1 MALFKLS
8 EVSEEERRKYLQS
21 IGIDAD
27 KFQNAQE
34 TKTKNE
40 QKSDNL
46 LPIEKKSNSDE
57 LPIWQRYTVNN
68 NETTNEENK
77 KASLPPPTQKNNS
90 VFQDILGVVKNAISG
105 ASSGIKQIGNYIENA
120 NEHNSADYKGNR
132 AKQYLTSK
140 NVNELDKAIY
150 KSQDEFKNNVLFKN
164 NNQDKEEK
172 VETNLVKKAIQ
183 DSIQE
188 DTENIALEQEKMSN
202 GVTKKLGELAPSIG
216 QMGVGMVANAVN
228 PVLGAGYFL
237 TSSGGSYLD
246 EAKQR
251 GMTDEQAFQFGT
263 IMGGVES
270 ATELIGLESFK
281 KAGIGIK
288 SLITGGSKGVGKEVA
303 KTSLKTVLKDY
314 GIGIADNFIQEAI
327 IDPIQE
333 VVAAKIGGED
343 KADWE
348 NMGQQMLQDGINGAL
363 VAMITGGIGLGI
375 NSCTSVGE
383 KLSNGKKVT
392 QQEYKQAVQDAIN
405 GGVKIED
412 SINDGVSQSIYKN
425 AILNDL
431 KASNLSNETKNEI
444 QQYIKENKIT
454 EEQYE
459 EITQSLKQEQM
470 TNEEQIKS
478 KQFTDY
484 GVKNIENDNIKSLLD
499 SANQNQLADN
509 EDTRKLINT
518 MKDISNRND
527 ISFKFNSELDSQGL
541 DGKIIRDS
549 NGKLGI
555 EVNPNSSR
563 ALEYV
568 VTHEVIHP
576 YVTNEMRDIVTGYAS
591 KNADFNNAIS
601 DLKKLYGTEDITDE
615 VVADAGAKLFGNQES
630 LNQITASN
638 PNFIKRVY
646 NRIVQILDKFTGYKN
661 EKLVLKDFKSRLETA
676 MKENNVT
683 MENGTENYLLSEN
696 AKNELNEIITERREI
711 AEKNPKQ
718 FIKLKDNT
726 IKALVDY
733 GISDYPM
740 MARRGHVR
748 ENVLTPV
755 EAKDLGYSIKGKH
768 FHGIGADT
776 YLNIIDSMD
785 NPIGVYQYT
794 EKGKYDESNF
804 IVLTPI
810 KINGVNAIVPV
821 EINQRGQH
829 NNIEIDLNRIKSV
842 YSKDSNDYINNL
854 LKENKIKE
862 IFNGSN
868 SHQTSLINNSIP
880 SSNEEVN
887 TTNNNYIQ
895 GSENNSGSFN
905 LPEVQDGYT
914 RLYRGINGEYDSNYD
929 TSKLDNSN
937 GYESWT
943 DNYELAKAYGDN
955 VYYIDVPT
963 SEIKNSIIDE
973 DSTSETYG
981 DRNLIYKNDKP
992 VGIKGKHGNEYM
1004 LFTDHENHENI
1015 KYNKINSSE
1024 GFNKS
1029 SFSIDKDNQG
1039 RILTKYTIEN
1049 TKNSQIRDE
1058 NGNLLLVFHGSP
1070 NGTYEQL
1077 KEGTYF
1083 TANKDYAQRYMNTS
1097 ASSISSGK
1105 IENNPKVYEAY
1116 LNIEKPFDISNP
1128 EARKIYIE
1136 DYIKGGNAIGIDPYM
1151 SNEQYNNIKN
1161 IDWTEVEDLKDFLKE
1176 NGYDY
1181 DGIIADEGGDGGYGD
1196 AVTYRGKSYIP
1207 FYESQIIKAND
1218 NNSKYSKQVQ
1228 QDGTGSTYRNFMDKT
1243 FNFGEKGTTTESR
1256 QILPIDN
1263 KILEN
1268 RKQEIINKA
1277 QQIEKT
1283 NPDFQGLVDE
1293 IKNNY
1298 LGKDFDYNTYKQMN
1312 EYLDGIKPKEKDI
1325 LEITTF
1331 NDSVDRRKTYMKY
1344 KNDTSDFNSNEVNLA
1359 LDTIKANRNDKRT
1372 VSQWKKVAE
1381 QIGEQLAVNEKTAEE
1396 VENTAFKSWFDLQP
1410 TKNITRY
1417 DNKTK
1422 SNLGFQKFTADD
1434 WVNTIYKTYNEQAS
1448 KNVKQIQ
1455 DNTINQTQQT
1465 IPTNKV
1471 ERIYENTPG
1480 EEVNYTEM
1488 ERPNGKIRKH
1498 YRSIIESSNTTAEAK
1513 KIAKELMGVDTYVK
1527 TSNKYNTEI
1536 ADRNIETNGPEKALT
1551 SLTTNVNDNKKITAV
1566 DIATGERLIE
1576 YFSKIG
1582 DKDRLQE
1589 AIQTTAMAGTEA
1601 GQAVQAMSLLNH
1613 QTPQG
1618 QVVWIQR
1625 SIDKVN
1631 KDLAKRNKNGAQFD
1645 FTPEMQQK
1653 ILNSTKENLQ
1663 DNINEVYEEL
1673 GKQVPKSHIEQLN
1686 EWRYF
1691 SMLANPK
1698 THIRNVVG
1706 NIVMGKVQDTKN
1718 KIAGGLES
1726 VFLRNSDERNHT
1738 IKRASKEVRQ
1748 FAKNDIKNVESELGL
1763 NDNKYNPKSRLQNAQ
1778 RTFKSNILENTLG
1791 KAFDFNSKLLEAEDG
1806 IGLKSAYSKALAE
1819 YITANKLD
1827 INNISD
1833 KDLQKAR
1840 NYAIK
1845 QAQEA
1850 TFHQECQ
1857 IASMLNTLENKNKVT
1872 QVMVGGLIPFKKT
1885 PMNVAITGYQY
1896 SPLGLMTSLTKGSV
1910 DLRKGKITANQYIDN
1925 ISKGLTGTGIAL
1937 LGYALTEAGILK
1949 ASGGDDDK
1957 EKFEEQQ
1964 GKQSYSIQIG
1974 DNTYSLDWLAPA
1986 GIPLFIGS
1994 ELYQIGKAKEENG
2007 EVKNQNQFISSLEN
2021 IANAGMTAMNPMS
2034 EMSMVSGLVSTLKS
2048 YAQDPMQGLSNTL
2061 VNMGKSYV
2069 NQMFPTALGQVSK
2082 TLDDKER
2089 STTSTE
2095 SGILTKAVDSTK
2107 NQIMSKIP
2115 GLRQMLPIATD
2126 VWGNEKEQKGN
2137 YIDNAVLP
2145 WNKKEITT
2153 NSTDK
2158 ALTEL
2163 YDKTGESSVLPDSY
2177 INKTLTYDK
2186 QKYRLTDQ
2194 EYAEL
2199 KKEYGKTSYAI
2210 VSGLT
2215 KSSEFNNMSEEQ
2227 QVKAISEAYK
2237 YSKAKI
2243 KSTYANWNDIDTED
2257 STAYKKVQD
2266 VVKNGGDAKDYFL
2279 YVGQTLNAKKE
2290 KEKVQILKN
2299 SNIGSK
2305 KAIYVSTIGNDD
2317 DTYSILDNTNNF
2329 NINNYLDYKL
2339 QDFSSDK
2346 EDDGTINGKTVS
2358 GSAKNKFYDY
2368 MDDSNFTYDQKLLLT
2383 GMKYK
2388 VTNTERE
2395 NIFDIINEF
2404 DLSSDEKLEIMSKMK
2419 GFKIYND
2426 GRVSF

>member
-1 MALFKLS
+1 MAIFRLS
-8 EVSEEERRKYLQS
+8 ELSEKERKRYLQN
-21 IGIDAD
+21 IDIEVEQNRNAEELKRQELVSKYMND
-27 KFQNAQE
+27 KN
-34 TKTKNE
+34 
-40 QKSDNL
+40 DV
-46 LPIEKKSNSDE
+46 LPIETKGNSDS
-57 LPIWQRYTVNN
+57 LPIWQRYTTNN
-68 NETTNEENK
+68 NTSKTNEQVI
-77 KASLPPPTQKNNS
+77 LPPVQKNKS
-90 VFQDILGVVKNAISG
+90 VFQDILGNVKETLLG

-140 NVNELDKAIY
+140 NVNELEKAIY
-150 KSQDEFKNNVLFKN
+150 KSQDEFKNNVLLKN
-164 NNQDKEEK
+164 KESEDNEDKI
-172 VETNLVKKAIQ
+172 ETNLVKKAIK

-188 DTENIALEQEKMSN
+188 DSENIALEQEKMSN
-202 GVTKKLGELAPSIG
+202 GITKKLGELAPSIG
-216 QMGVGMVANAVN
+216 QMGVGMIANAVN
-228 PVLGAGYFL
+228 PALGAGYFF
-237 TSSGGSYLD
+237 TSAGGSYLD

-270 ATELIGLESFK
+270 ATELVGLESFK
-281 KAGIGIK
+281 KAGVGIK
-288 SLITGGSKGVGKEVA
+288 SLITGGSKSMGKEVA
-303 KTSLKTVLKDY
+303 KTSIKTILKDY

-327 IDPIQE
+327 VDPIQE
-333 VVAAKIGGED
+333 VVASQVGGKD
-343 KADWE
+343 KANWE

-363 VAMITGGIGLGI
+363 VAMLTGGIGLGI

-383 KLSNGKKVT
+383 KLSNGEKVS
-392 QQEYKQAVQDAIN
+392 QSEYKQAIQDAAKN
-405 GGVKIED
+405 GVKLED

-425 AILNDL
+425 TILSDL
-431 KASNLSNETKNEI
+431 NTSNLSDASKNEL
-444 QQYIKENKIT
+444 QQYLKENKIT
-454 EEQYE
+454 EEQFNQISETLKQGQMSKEEQSNINRNEIKYQYE
-459 EITQSLKQEQM
+459 ESDNEKVNKLRQDIVNNNWSNSQETKNLANMLEKIITDK
-470 TNEEQIKS
+470 
-478 KQFTDY
+478 D
-484 GVKNIENDNIKSLLD
+484 IEIRLD
-499 SANQNQLADN
+499 SNLKDNEGNMVNGSYKDGVITINPNSNRSGEFLAIHELTHAIGTDEMRNMVQKYRESNTEFNNAVEKLLGTYEASELNDEALADISGQLFSNQEFINNVANTKPSVFRKIYNEIKYLWHQFRGYKNQNQFINDLYYKWTEAYN
-509 EDTRKLINT
+509 SNNKLNDTTK
-518 MKDISNRND
+518 
-527 ISFKFNSELDSQGL
+527 
-541 DGKIIRDS
+541 
-549 NGKLGI
+549 
-555 EVNPNSSR
+555 
-563 ALEYV
+563 Y
-568 VTHEVIHP
+568 
-576 YVTNEMRDIVTGYAS
+576 S
-591 KNADFNNAIS
+591 K
-601 DLKKLYGTEDITDE
+601 
-615 VVADAGAKLFGNQES
+615 QES
-630 LNQITASN
+630 ENNSDSFNLS
-638 PNFIKRVY
+638 
-646 NRIVQILDKFTGYKN
+646 
-661 EKLVLKDFKSRLETA
+661 KSR
-676 MKENNVT
+676 KQ
-683 MENGTENYLLSEN
+683 
-696 AKNELNEIITERREI
+696 KQNEIIQENNPMNKELGEHTWI
-711 AEKNPKQ
+711 NSAED
-718 FIKLKDNT
+718 IKTYQEAIEEFGGIDNIT
-726 IKALVDY
+726 PDFTAEDIKKALNTGEVTVY
-733 GISDYPM
+733 SSYPIEQ
-740 MARRGHVR
+740 GTFV
-748 ENVLTPV
+748 TPSKM
-755 EAKDLGYSIKGKH
+755 EAQSYAG
-768 FHGIGADT
+768 
-776 YLNIIDSMD
+776 N
-785 NPIGVYQYT
+785 
-794 EKGKYDESNF
+794 
-804 IVLTPI
+804 
-810 KINGVNAIVPV
+810 
-821 EINQRGQH
+821 NQ
-829 NNIEIDLNRIKSV
+829 V
-842 YSKDSNDYINNL
+842 YSKEVKLNDVAWIDEIQGQYAQIEESKITTMDNKGRKLSKEQQEYFKDSKILDRNGLLLTLYHGTNNDFNIFDKSYVSKNTKNAGFYGDGFYFTPNKESARQYGEKSKEVYLDIKNPFSFSELSKVDGEEYYSDYIQIMNLVELNPEWGNIPVKFADKNTWQDINNDVKKM
-854 LKENKIKE
+854 LKENKTDEE
-862 IFNGSN
+862 IDNLMYEKYGEI
-868 SHQTSLINNSIP
+868 TERINDRLYNYAKR
-880 SSNEEVN
+880 
-887 TTNNNYIQ
+887 NNY
-895 GSENNSGSFN
+895 
-905 LPEVQDGYT
+905 
-914 RLYRGINGEYDSNYD
+914 
-929 TSKLDNSN
+929 
-937 GYESWT
+937 
-943 DNYELAKAYGDN
+943 
-955 VYYIDVPT
+955 
-963 SEIKNSIIDE
+963 
-973 DSTSETYG
+973 
-981 DRNLIYKNDKP
+981 
-992 VGIKGKHGNEYM
+992 
-1004 LFTDHENHENI
+1004 
-1015 KYNKINSSE
+1015 
-1024 GFNKS
+1024 KS
-1029 SFSIDKDNQG
+1029 
-1039 RILTKYTIEN
+1039 L
-1049 TKNSQIRDE
+1049 SQILE
-1058 NGNLLLVFHGSP
+1058 
-1070 NGTYEQL
+1070 
-1077 KEGTYF
+1077 
-1083 TANKDYAQRYMNTS
+1083 
-1097 ASSISSGK
+1097 
-1105 IENNPKVYEAY
+1105 
-1116 LNIEKPFDISNP
+1116 EK
-1128 EARKIYIE
+1128 
-1136 DYIKGGNAIGIDPYM
+1136 G
-1151 SNEQYNNIKN
+1151 
-1161 IDWTEVEDLKDFLKE
+1161 
-1176 NGYDY
+1176 Y
-1181 DGIIADEGGDGGYGD
+1181 DGIINFETPENSTEIVA
-1196 AVTYRGKSYIP
+1196 
-1207 FYESQIIKAND
+1207 FYSNQIKNVD
-1218 NNSKYSKQVQ
+1218 NLNPTDSPDIRYSKNNQKWREYLESHFKST
-1228 QDGTGSTYRNFMDKT
+1228 GTKT
-1243 FNFGEKGTTTESR
+1243 DMTK
-1256 QILPIDN
+1256 LPIDN
-1263 KILEN
+1263 KIIEN

-1298 LGKDFDYNTYKQMN
+1298 LGKDFDYDTYKQMN
-1312 EYLDGIKPKEKDI
+1312 EYLDSIKPKEKDI

-1372 VSQWKKVAE
+1372 VPQWEKVAE

-1417 DNKTK
+1417 DNETK

-1698 THIRNVVG
+1698 THIRNIVG
-1706 NIVMGKVQDTKN
+1706 NLVMGKVQDTKN

-1806 IGLKSAYSKALAE
+1806 IGLKSAYPKALAE

-1974 DNTYSLDWLAPA
+1974 DNTYSLEWLAPA

-2115 GLRQMLPIATD
+2115 GLRQMLPVATD

-2215 KSSEFNNMSEEQ
+2215 KSSEFNKMSEEQ
-2227 QVKAISEAYK
+2227 QVKVISEAYK
-2237 YSKAKI
+2237 YAKAKI
-2243 KSTYANWNDIDTED
+2243 KSTYASWNDIDTED
-2257 STAYKKVQD
+2257 SSVYQKVQD
-2266 VVKNGGDAKDYFL
+2266 VINNGGDAKDYFL
-2279 YVGQTLNAKKE
+2279 YVGATTDVKKE
-2290 KEKVQILKN
+2290 KEKIQILKD

-2305 KAIYVSTIGNDD
+2305 KAIYASTIGSDD
-2317 DTYSILDNTNNF
+2317 ETYSMLDNTDNF
-2329 NINNYLDYKL
+2329 NIKNYLDYKL

-2346 EDDGTINGKTVS
+2346 TDDGTVKGKIVS

-2388 VTNTERE
+2388 VTNAERE
-2395 NIFDIINEF
+2395 KIFTIIDDFNISKD
-2404 DLSSDEKLEIMSKMK
+2404 DKLEIMSKMK

>member
-8 EVSEEERRKYLQS
+8 EVSEEERKKYLQS
-21 IGIDAD
+21 IGIDAE

-34 TKTKNE
+34 TKIKNE

-46 LPIEKKSNSDE
+46 LPIEKKSSSDE

-188 DTENIALEQEKMSN
+188 DAENIALEQEKMSN

-343 KADWE
+343 KADWD
-348 NMGQQMLQDGINGAL
+348 NMGQKMIQDGINGSL
-363 VAMITGGIGLGI
+363 TAMITGGIGLGI

-392 QQEYKQAVQDAIN
+392 QQEYKQAIQDAIN

-412 SINDGVSQSIYKN
+412 SIDDGMSQSIYKN
-425 AILNDL
+425 AILNEL
-431 KASNLSNETKNEI
+431 NNSNISDKNKNEI
-444 QQYIKENKIT
+444 QQYLKENKIT
-454 EEQYE
+454 EEQFNEISETLRQGQMSKEEQSNINSNEIKYQYE
-459 EITQSLKQEQM
+459 ESDNEKVNKLRQDIANNNWSNSQETKNLANMLEKIITDK
-470 TNEEQIKS
+470 
-478 KQFTDY
+478 D
-484 GVKNIENDNIKSLLD
+484 IEIRLD
-499 SANQNQLADN
+499 SNLKDN
-509 EDTRKLINT
+509 EGN
-518 MKDISNRND
+518 MVNGSYKDGVIT
-527 ISFKFNSELDSQGL
+527 I
-541 DGKIIRDS
+541 
-549 NGKLGI
+549 
-555 EVNPNSSR
+555 NPNSNRSGEFL
-563 ALEYV
+563 AIHEL
-568 VTHEVIHP
+568 THAIG
-576 YVTNEMRDIVTGYAS
+576 TDEMRNMVQKYRESNTE
-591 KNADFNNAIS
+591 FNNA
-601 DLKKLYGTEDITDE
+601 GQ
-615 VVADAGAKLFGNQES
+615 LFGNQE
-630 LNQITASN
+630 
-638 PNFIKRVY
+638 FINNIANTKPSVFRKIY
-646 NRIVQILDKFTGYKN
+646 NEIKYLWHQFRGYKN
-661 EKLVLKDFKSRLETA
+661 QNQFINDLYYKWTEAYNSNSTLN
-676 MKENNVT
+676 KENKYHISENFSNEIDKALNNELPSNTQVKARDFT
-683 MENGTENYLLSEN
+683 PKILVENGVQDLPMLITQKHIKSTIYTSQEAQNLGLQTKNVNYHGLGKELLIKAINNLDNPQSIYRINDNNYLVVTEFKDN
-696 AKNELNEIITERREI
+696 KGKEII
-711 AEKNPKQ
+711 
-718 FIKLKDNT
+718 
-726 IKALVDY
+726 V
-733 GISDYPM
+733 
-740 MARRGHVR
+740 
-748 ENVLTPV
+748 
-755 EAKDLGYSIKGKH
+755 
-768 FHGIGADT
+768 
-776 YLNIIDSMD
+776 
-785 NPIGVYQYT
+785 PIQ
-794 EKGKYDESNF
+794 
-804 IVLTPI
+804 
-810 KINGVNAIVPV
+810 INGKGNYNDVYID
-821 EINQRGQH
+821 ENQ
-829 NNIEIDLNRIKSV
+829 IKSV
-842 YSKDSNDYINNL
+842 YGRNNL
-854 LKENKIKE
+854 NNYIKNNNLEQIYDKNKASTLNEGIQY
-862 IFNGSN
+862 SN
-868 SHQTSLINNSIP
+868 ISSASNNSILP
-880 SSNEEVN
+880 TKENVN
-887 TTNNNYIQ
+887 DTTKYSKQ
-895 GSENNSGSFN
+895 ESENNSGSFN
-905 LPEVQDGYT
+905 LSNNNIQD
-914 RLYRGINGEYDSNYD
+914 
-929 TSKLDNSN
+929 K
-937 GYESWT
+937 
-943 DNYELAKAYGDN
+943 K
-955 VYYIDVPT
+955 
-963 SEIKNSIIDE
+963 
-973 DSTSETYG
+973 
-981 DRNLIYKNDKP
+981 
-992 VGIKGKHGNEYM
+992 
-1004 LFTDHENHENI
+1004 
-1015 KYNKINSSE
+1015 SS
-1024 GFNKS
+1024 NKS
-1029 SFSIDKDNQG
+1029 SFSIEDINSNVDKLNSDSKNKIINKLTKEGITMTYVHMKNQNTQYYGSTYGQNIEPSGEYMSMDVYQGKYKVPNADYGTIHFDNPLILDHINTGENGWKKTLSEMYGGKTGKNLSNAIMESGYDAIITIDEDGNYNEIVNLNGKKDN
-1039 RILTKYTIEN
+1039 N
-1049 TKNSQIRDE
+1049 
-1058 NGNLLLVFHGSP
+1058 V
-1070 NGTYEQL
+1070 
-1077 KEGTYF
+1077 
-1083 TANKDYAQRYMNTS
+1083 
-1097 ASSISSGK
+1097 
-1105 IENNPKVYEAY
+1105 
-1116 LNIEKPFDISNP
+1116 
-1128 EARKIYIE
+1128 
-1136 DYIKGGNAIGIDPYM
+1136 
-1151 SNEQYNNIKN
+1151 
-1161 IDWTEVEDLKDFLKE
+1161 
-1176 NGYDY
+1176 
-1181 DGIIADEGGDGGYGD
+1181 
-1196 AVTYRGKSYIP
+1196 
-1207 FYESQIIKAND
+1207 
-1218 NNSKYSKQVQ
+1218 KYSKENSTWREYLESHFKST
-1228 QDGTGSTYRNFMDKT
+1228 GTKT
-1243 FNFGEKGTTTESR
+1243 DMSK
-1256 QILPIDN
+1256 LPIDN

-1283 NPDFQGLVDE
+1283 NPDFQGLADE

-1312 EYLDGIKPKEKDI
+1312 EYLDDLRPKEKDI
-1325 LEITTF
+1325 LQIVTF
-1331 NDSVDRRKTYMKY
+1331 NDSADRRKTYMKY
-1344 KNDTSDFNSNEVNLA
+1344 KNDANDFNSNEVNIA

-1417 DNKTK
+1417 DNETK

-1434 WVNTIYKTYNEQAS
+1434 WINTIYKTYNEQAS

-1527 TSNKYNTEI
+1527 TSNQYNTEI

-1589 AIQTTAMAGTEA
+1589 AIQTTALAGTEA

-1698 THIRNVVG
+1698 THIRNIVG
-1706 NIVMGKVQDTKN
+1706 NLVMGKVQDTKN

-1726 VFLRNSDERNHT
+1726 VFLRNSDERTHT
-1738 IKRASKEVRQ
+1738 IRRASKEVRE

-1806 IGLKSAYSKALAE
+1806 IGLKSAYPKALAE

-2007 EVKNQNQFISSLEN
+2007 EVKNQNQFITSLEN

-2115 GLRQMLPIATD
+2115 GLRQMLPVATD

-2215 KSSEFNNMSEEQ
+2215 KSSEFNKMSKEQ

-2243 KSTYANWNDIDTED
+2243 KSTYASWNDIDTED
-2257 STAYKKVQD
+2257 SSVYKKVQD
-2266 VVKNGGDAKDYFL
+2266 VINNGGDAKDYFL
-2279 YVGQTLNAKKE
+2279 YIGATADAKKE

-2317 DTYSILDNTNNF
+2317 DTYYILDNTNNF

>member
-1 MALFKLS
+1 MS
-8 EVSEEERRKYLQS
+8 
-21 IGIDAD
+21 
-27 KFQNAQE
+27 
-34 TKTKNE
+34 
-40 QKSDNL
+40 
-46 LPIEKKSNSDE
+46 
-57 LPIWQRYTVNN
+57 
-68 NETTNEENK
+68 
-77 KASLPPPTQKNNS
+77 
-90 VFQDILGVVKNAISG
+90 
-105 ASSGIKQIGNYIENA
+105 
-120 NEHNSADYKGNR
+120 
-132 AKQYLTSK
+132 
-140 NVNELDKAIY
+140 
-150 KSQDEFKNNVLFKN
+150 KSQ
-164 NNQDKEEK
+164 
-172 VETNLVKKAIQ
+172 
-183 DSIQE
+183 
-188 DTENIALEQEKMSN
+188 
-202 GVTKKLGELAPSIG
+202 
-216 QMGVGMVANAVN
+216 
-228 PVLGAGYFL
+228 L
-237 TSSGGSYLD
+237 TSS
-246 EAKQR
+246 
-251 GMTDEQAFQFGT
+251 
-263 IMGGVES
+263 
-270 ATELIGLESFK
+270 
-281 KAGIGIK
+281 
-288 SLITGGSKGVGKEVA
+288 
-303 KTSLKTVLKDY
+303 
-314 GIGIADNFIQEAI
+314 
-327 IDPIQE
+327 
-333 VVAAKIGGED
+333 
-343 KADWE
+343 
-348 NMGQQMLQDGINGAL
+348 
-363 VAMITGGIGLGI
+363 
-375 NSCTSVGE
+375 
-383 KLSNGKKVT
+383 
-392 QQEYKQAVQDAIN
+392 
-405 GGVKIED
+405 
-412 SINDGVSQSIYKN
+412 
-425 AILNDL
+425 
-431 KASNLSNETKNEI
+431 
-444 QQYIKENKIT
+444 
-454 EEQYE
+454 
-459 EITQSLKQEQM
+459 
-470 TNEEQIKS
+470 
-478 KQFTDY
+478 
-484 GVKNIENDNIKSLLD
+484 
-499 SANQNQLADN
+499 
-509 EDTRKLINT
+509 
-518 MKDISNRND
+518 
-527 ISFKFNSELDSQGL
+527 
-541 DGKIIRDS
+541 
-549 NGKLGI
+549 
-555 EVNPNSSR
+555 
-563 ALEYV
+563 
-568 VTHEVIHP
+568 
-576 YVTNEMRDIVTGYAS
+576 
-591 KNADFNNAIS
+591 
-601 DLKKLYGTEDITDE
+601 
-615 VVADAGAKLFGNQES
+615 
-630 LNQITASN
+630 
-638 PNFIKRVY
+638 
-646 NRIVQILDKFTGYKN
+646 
-661 EKLVLKDFKSRLETA
+661 
-676 MKENNVT
+676 
-683 MENGTENYLLSEN
+683 
-696 AKNELNEIITERREI
+696 
-711 AEKNPKQ
+711 
-718 FIKLKDNT
+718 
-726 IKALVDY
+726 
-733 GISDYPM
+733 
-740 MARRGHVR
+740 
-748 ENVLTPV
+748 
-755 EAKDLGYSIKGKH
+755 
-768 FHGIGADT
+768 
-776 YLNIIDSMD
+776 
-785 NPIGVYQYT
+785 
-794 EKGKYDESNF
+794 
-804 IVLTPI
+804 
-810 KINGVNAIVPV
+810 
-821 EINQRGQH
+821 
-829 NNIEIDLNRIKSV
+829 
-842 YSKDSNDYINNL
+842 
-854 LKENKIKE
+854 
-862 IFNGSN
+862 
-868 SHQTSLINNSIP
+868 NNSILP
-880 SSNEEVN
+880 TKENVN
-887 TTNNNYIQ
+887 DTTKYSKQ
-895 GSENNSGSFN
+895 ESENNSSW
-905 LPEVQDGYT
+905 
-914 RLYRGINGEYDSNYD
+914 REY
-929 TSKLDNSN
+929 L
-937 GYESWT
+937 ESHFKSAGTKT
-943 DNYELAKAYGDN
+943 D
-955 VYYIDVPT
+955 
-963 SEIKNSIIDE
+963 
-973 DSTSETYG
+973 
-981 DRNLIYKNDKP
+981 
-992 VGIKGKHGNEYM
+992 M
-1004 LFTDHENHENI
+1004 
-1015 KYNKINSSE
+1015 
-1024 GFNKS
+1024 
-1029 SFSIDKDNQG
+1029 
-1039 RILTKYTIEN
+1039 TK
-1049 TKNSQIRDE
+1049 
-1058 NGNLLLVFHGSP
+1058 
-1070 NGTYEQL
+1070 
-1077 KEGTYF
+1077 
-1083 TANKDYAQRYMNTS
+1083 
-1097 ASSISSGK
+1097 
-1105 IENNPKVYEAY
+1105 
-1116 LNIEKPFDISNP
+1116 
-1128 EARKIYIE
+1128 
-1136 DYIKGGNAIGIDPYM
+1136 
-1151 SNEQYNNIKN
+1151 
-1161 IDWTEVEDLKDFLKE
+1161 
-1176 NGYDY
+1176 
-1181 DGIIADEGGDGGYGD
+1181 
-1196 AVTYRGKSYIP
+1196 
-1207 FYESQIIKAND
+1207 
-1218 NNSKYSKQVQ
+1218 
-1228 QDGTGSTYRNFMDKT
+1228 
-1243 FNFGEKGTTTESR
+1243 
-1256 QILPIDN
+1256 LPIDSR
-1263 KILEN
+1263 IIEN

-1283 NPDFQGLVDE
+1283 NSDFKGLADE

-1312 EYLDGIKPKEKDI
+1312 EYLDGLRPKEKDI
-1325 LEITTF
+1325 LEIVTF
-1331 NDSVDRRKTYMKY
+1331 NDSADRRKTYMKY
-1344 KNDTSDFNSNEVNLA
+1344 KNDANDFNSNEVNIA

-1417 DNKTK
+1417 DNETK

-1498 YRSIIESSNTTAEAK
+1498 YRSIIESSNTTAETK
-1513 KIAKELMGVDTYVK
+1513 RIAKELMGVDTYVK

-1582 DKDRLQE
+1582 DKDKLQE

-1673 GKQVPKSHIEQLN
+1673 GKQVPKSYIEQLN

-1698 THIRNVVG
+1698 THIRNIVG
-1706 NIVMGKVQDTKN
+1706 NLVMGKVQDTKN

-1806 IGLKSAYSKALAE
+1806 IGLKSAYPKALAE

-1857 IASMLNTLENKNKVT
+1857 IASMLNTLENKNNVT
-1872 QVMVGGLIPFKKT
+1872 RVIFGGLVPFKKT

-1896 SPLGLMTSLTKGSV
+1896 SPLGLMTSLTKGAV
-1910 DLRKGKITANQYIDN
+1910 DLRNGKITANQYIDN
-1925 ISKGLTGTGIAL
+1925 ISKGLTGTEIAL

-1986 GIPLFIGS
+1986 GIPLFVGS
-1994 ELYQIGKAKEENG
+1994 ELYQIGKAKEESG
-2007 EVKNQNQFISSLEN
+2007 EVRNQNQFINSLEN

-2095 SGILTKAVDSTK
+2095 SDILTKAVDSTK

-2115 GLRQMLPIATD
+2115 GLRQMLPVATD
-2126 VWGNEKEQKGN
+2126 VGGNEKEQKGN

-2227 QVKAISEAYK
+2227 QVKAVSEAYK
-2237 YSKAKI
+2237 YAKAKI

-2290 KEKVQILKN
+2290 KEKIQILKD
-2299 SNIGSK
+2299 SDIGSK
-2305 KAIYVSTIGNDD
+2305 KAIYESTIGNDD
-2317 DTYSILDNTNNF
+2317 KTYSILDNTSNF
-2329 NINNYLDYKL
+2329 NIKDYLDYKL

>member
-1 MALFKLS
+1 MANS
-8 EVSEEERRKYLQS
+8 EFNGLSEEERKRLFQ
-21 IGIDAD
+21 
-27 KFQNAQE
+27 KFL
-34 TKTKNE
+34 NE
-40 QKSDNL
+40 NRYNTYNKDNNDL
-46 LPIEKKSNSDE
+46 LPTMNKA
-57 LPIWQRYTVNN
+57 QT
-68 NETTNEENK
+68 ENK
-77 KASLPPPTQKNNS
+77 VQKENNTQQDNRDIWKKYNSTGNMQSQGILPTAQKNNS
-90 VFQDILGVVKNAISG
+90 VFQDIVGVVKNVIAG

-120 NEHNSADYKGNR
+120 NEQNVPNYKDTKAN
-132 AKQYLTSK
+132 QFLTSK
-140 NVNELDKAIY
+140 KVDELDKATL
-150 KSQDEFKNNVLFKN
+150 KSQDEFKNNVLLK
-164 NNQDKEEK
+164 DSAKTSEDDRIEA
-172 VETNLVKKAIQ
+172 NLVKKVIQ

-188 DTENIALEQEKMSN
+188 DNKKIEIEQEKMSN

-216 QMGVGMVANAVN
+216 QMGAGMVANVVN
-228 PVLGAGYFL
+228 PALGASYFFTSAGGGYI
-237 TSSGGSYLD
+237 D

-251 GMTDEQAFQFGT
+251 GMTDKQAFQFGT
-263 IMGGVES
+263 IMGGMES
-270 ATELIGLESFK
+270 ATELVGLENFK
-281 KAGIGIK
+281 KAGIGLK
-288 SLITGGSKGVGKEVA
+288 SLITGGKSAGKEVA
-303 KTSLKTVLKDY
+303 KTSLKTVLKNY
-314 GIGIADNFIQEAI
+314 GIGVADNFIQEAL

-333 VVAAKIGGED
+333 VVASQINRKD
-343 KADWE
+343 KANWE
-348 NMGQQMLQDGINGAL
+348 NMPQQMLQDGINGAL

-375 NSCTSVGE
+375 KSCTSVAE
-383 KLSNGKKVT
+383 KINSGKKVS
-392 QQEYKQAVQDAIN
+392 QSEYKQAITDAQK
-405 GGVKIED
+405 GGVNLED
-412 SINDGVSQSIYKN
+412 CFKTGTNQSVYKN
-425 AILNDL
+425 TILNNL
-431 KASNLSNETKNEI
+431 NTSNLSDKTKTEL
-444 QQYIKENKIT
+444 QQYLKENQIT
-454 EEQYE
+454 EEQYNQINE
-459 EITQSLKQEQM
+459 TLQQEKM
-470 TNEEQIKS
+470 PKEEQSNINSNEIKYQYEES
-478 KQFTDY
+478 DNEKVNKLRQDIVNNNWSNSQETKNLANMLEKIITD
-484 GVKNIENDNIKSLLD
+484 KDIEIRLD
-499 SANQNQLADN
+499 SNLKDNEGNVANGSYKDGTITINPNSDRSGEFLAVHELTHAIGTDEMRNMVQKYRESNTEFNNAVEKLLGTYEASELNDEALADISGQLFSNQEFINNIANTKPSFFKKIYNEIKYMWHQFRGYKNQNQFINDLYYKWTQAYN
-509 EDTRKLINT
+509 SNNKLNDT
-518 MKDISNRND
+518 
-527 ISFKFNSELDSQGL
+527 
-541 DGKIIRDS
+541 
-549 NGKLGI
+549 
-555 EVNPNSSR
+555 
-563 ALEYV
+563 
-568 VTHEVIHP
+568 
-576 YVTNEMRDIVTGYAS
+576 TNYHI
-591 KNADFNNAIS
+591 
-601 DLKKLYGTEDITDE
+601 
-615 VVADAGAKLFGNQES
+615 
-630 LNQITASN
+630 
-638 PNFIKRVY
+638 
-646 NRIVQILDKFTGYKN
+646 
-661 EKLVLKDFKSRLETA
+661 
-676 MKENNVT
+676 
-683 MENGTENYLLSEN
+683 SEN
-696 AKNELNEIITERREI
+696 FSNEIDKALKNELPSNTQVKARDFTPKILVDSGVQDLPMLITQKHIKSTIYTQQEAQALGLQTKNVNYHGLGKELLIKAIDNLDSPQAIYKTSENNYLVVTEFKDNNGKEII
-711 AEKNPKQ
+711 
-718 FIKLKDNT
+718 
-726 IKALVDY
+726 V
-733 GISDYPM
+733 
-740 MARRGHVR
+740 
-748 ENVLTPV
+748 
-755 EAKDLGYSIKGKH
+755 
-768 FHGIGADT
+768 
-776 YLNIIDSMD
+776 
-785 NPIGVYQYT
+785 PIQ
-794 EKGKYDESNF
+794 
-804 IVLTPI
+804 
-810 KINGVNAIVPV
+810 INGNGRYNDVFID
-821 EINQRGQH
+821 ENQ
-829 NNIEIDLNRIKSV
+829 IKSV
-842 YSKDSNDYINNL
+842 YGRNNLDNYINKNNFEQIYKKN
-854 LKENKIKE
+854 KELD
-862 IFNGSN
+862 FNEGIQYSN
-868 SHQTSLINNSIP
+868 VANSSIENSIA
-880 SSNEEVN
+880 SQDEDVN
-887 TTNNNYIQ
+887 TTTKYSKQ
-895 GSENNSGSFN
+895 ESENNSDSFN
-905 LPEVQDGYT
+905 LLKSTKDDRKKISVHISDEKAVYKDK
-914 RLYRGINGEYDSNYD
+914 NGNENNIYFRF
-929 TSKLDNSN
+929 DNEN
-937 GYESWT
+937 GF
-943 DNYELAKAYGDN
+943 
-955 VYYIDVPT
+955 
-963 SEIKNSIIDE
+963 
-973 DSTSETYG
+973 
-981 DRNLIYKNDKP
+981 
-992 VGIKGKHGNEYM
+992 KGKEHNSGIAGWED
-1004 LFTDHENHENI
+1004 LVLDE
-1015 KYNKINSSE
+1015 INNNLEIGDSSE
-1024 GFNKS
+1024 G
-1029 SFSIDKDNQG
+1029 IDDTNSLLEQYGVTQKEYDNMS
-1039 RILTKYTIEN
+1039 N
-1049 TKNSQIRDE
+1049 A
-1058 NGNLLLVFHGSP
+1058 
-1070 NGTYEQL
+1070 EQ
-1077 KEGTYF
+1077 F
-1083 TANKDYAQRYMNTS
+1083 
-1097 ASSISSGK
+1097 K
-1105 IENNPKVYEAY
+1105 INQE
-1116 LNIEKPFDISNP
+1116 
-1128 EARKIYIE
+1128 
-1136 DYIKGGNAIGIDPYM
+1136 IGIDKGYVTRGA
-1151 SNEQYNNIKN
+1151 SAFELAQDDINF
-1161 IDWTEVEDLKDFLKE
+1161 LKDYLKDHPLADYDEVNFFTGEE
-1176 NGYDY
+1176 NGYGA
-1181 DGIIADEGGDGGYGD
+1181 DGEYVIIPDENLLKVSSNKIEKIIDDIEEKYEDMSEDEKSAIFVNEIVKIMNGD
-1196 AVTYRGKSYIP
+1196 V
-1207 FYESQIIKAND
+1207 
-1218 NNSKYSKQVQ
+1218 KYSKENSTWREYLESHFKST
-1228 QDGTGSTYRNFMDKT
+1228 GTKT
-1243 FNFGEKGTTTESR
+1243 DMRK
-1256 QILPIDN
+1256 LPIDSR
-1263 KILEN
+1263 IIEN
-1268 RKQEIINKA
+1268 RKQEILSKA
-1277 QQIEKT
+1277 QKIEKI
-1283 NPDFQGLVDE
+1283 NPDFEGLTDE
-1293 IKNNY
+1293 IKNSY
-1298 LGKDFDYNTYKQMN
+1298 LGEDFDYNTYKQMN
-1312 EYLDGIKPKEKDI
+1312 NYLD
-1325 LEITTF
+1325 T
-1331 NDSVDRRKTYMKY
+1331 
-1344 KNDTSDFNSNEVNLA
+1344 
-1359 LDTIKANRNDKRT
+1359 
-1372 VSQWKKVAE
+1372 
-1381 QIGEQLAVNEKTAEE
+1381 
-1396 VENTAFKSWFDLQP
+1396 LQP
-1410 TKNITRY
+1410 
-1417 DNKTK
+1417 
-1422 SNLGFQKFTADD
+1422 
-1434 WVNTIYKTYNEQAS
+1434 
-1448 KNVKQIQ
+1448 VKKENNQVVQIL
-1455 DNTINQTQQT
+1455 
-1465 IPTNKV
+1465 PTNKV

-1601 GQAVQAMSLLNH
+1601 GQVVQAMSLLNH

-1653 ILNSTKENLQ
+1653 ILNSTKKNLQ

-1806 IGLKSAYSKALAE
+1806 IGLKSAYIKALAE

-2048 YAQDPMQGLSNTL
+2048 YSQDPMQGLSNTL

-2095 SGILTKAVDSTK
+2095 SGILSKAVDSTK
-2107 NQIMSKIP
+2107 NQIISKIP
-2115 GLRQMLPIATD
+2115 GLRQMLPVATD

-2137 YIDNAVLP
+2137 YIDNAILP
-2145 WNKKEITT
+2145 WTKKEITT

-2163 YDKTGESSVLPDSY
+2163 YDKTGESSVLPDSF

-2186 QKYRLTDQ
+2186 QKYRLTDK

-2215 KSSEFNNMSEEQ
+2215 SSKAFNKMSQEQ

-2243 KSTYANWNDIDTED
+2243 KSTYANWNDIDNED
-2257 STAYKKVQD
+2257 SSVYKKVQD
-2266 VVKNGGDAKDYFL
+2266 VIKNGGDAKDYFL
-2279 YVGQTLNAKKE
+2279 YIGATADVKKD
-2290 KEKVQILKN
+2290 KQRIQILKN

-2305 KAIYVSTIGNDD
+2305 KAIYASTIGSDD
-2317 DTYSILDNTNNF
+2317 KTYSILNNTDNF

-2346 EDDGTINGKTVS
+2346 KDDGTVKGKTIS
-2358 GSAKNKFYDY
+2358 GSGKTKFYNY
-2368 MDDSNFTYDQKLLLT
+2368 MDDSNFTYEQKLLLT

-2388 VTNTERE
+2388 TTNAERE
-2395 NIFDIINEF
+2395 NIFNIINNFE
-2404 DLSSDEKLEIMSKMK
+2404 LSSKEKLKIMSKMQ
-2419 GFKIYND
+2419 GFKVYNN
-2426 GRVSF
+2426 GQVSF

>member
-8 EVSEEERRKYLQS
+8 EVSEEERKKYLQS
-21 IGIDAD
+21 IGIDAE

-34 TKTKNE
+34 TKIKNE
-40 QKSDNL
+40 QKSENL
-46 LPIEKKSNSDE
+46 LPIETKNTDKFPVQEKNTTNNFPIKQKSENNTVTNKKLSEMVQGPSKENNNSQNRFNFRQVNQISNKNENKQLNAKVTTEKEQEQIKKAGGLEYDTNAIKEAMEINKDNSKGNINSSISHVLNGVLEGAKSNFAGVGQSALFPIANALRMAEEVTGKKQQAQEKDNEEE
-57 LPIWQRYTVNN
+57 LWSNKVLDMADYLKEESQHHSKVGSMLENNITRDLGNISNTVGNMAMSAISNIAIPGSGIMETGVSAGGNSAGETLNEDRSNLIQAIATGTAKGAVEGFTEKITGGNMLGKGSLDDLAENIIGNRIKSKAGKKIASKMYEFGGEILEEQISNN
-68 NETTNEENK
+68 AGYVIDKIINNKDLPSFEQWINEANETTKSTFLTTLALNMLGMGGSTYKDSKIDIKDEQAQKYLNEAQKIIDNENI
-77 KASLPPPTQKNNS
+77 A
-90 VFQDILGVVKNAISG
+90 
-105 ASSGIKQIGNYIENA
+105 EN
-120 NEHNSADYKGNR
+120 
-132 AKQYLTSK
+132 
-140 NVNELDKAIY
+140 I
-150 KSQDEFKNNVLFKN
+150 KNNVT
-164 NNQDKEEK
+164 NQY
-172 VETNLVKKAIQ
+172 N
-183 DSIQE
+183 
-188 DTENIALEQEKMSN
+188 
-202 GVTKKLGELAPSIG
+202 
-216 QMGVGMVANAVN
+216 
-228 PVLGAGYFL
+228 
-237 TSSGGSYLD
+237 
-246 EAKQR
+246 
-251 GMTDEQAFQFGT
+251 
-263 IMGGVES
+263 
-270 ATELIGLESFK
+270 
-281 KAGIGIK
+281 
-288 SLITGGSKGVGKEVA
+288 
-303 KTSLKTVLKDY
+303 
-314 GIGIADNFIQEAI
+314 
-327 IDPIQE
+327 
-333 VVAAKIGGED
+333 
-343 KADWE
+343 
-348 NMGQQMLQDGINGAL
+348 
-363 VAMITGGIGLGI
+363 
-375 NSCTSVGE
+375 
-383 KLSNGKKVT
+383 
-392 QQEYKQAVQDAIN
+392 
-405 GGVKIED
+405 
-412 SINDGVSQSIYKN
+412 YKN
-425 AILNDL
+425 TILSDL

-444 QQYIKENKIT
+444 QQYIKENNIT
-454 EEQYE
+454 EEQFNEISETLKQGQMSKEEQSNINSNKIKYQYE
-459 EITQSLKQEQM
+459 ESDNEKVNKLRQDIVNNNWNNSQETKNLANMLEKIITDK
-470 TNEEQIKS
+470 
-478 KQFTDY
+478 D
-484 GVKNIENDNIKSLLD
+484 IEIRLD
-499 SANQNQLADN
+499 SNLKDSEGNIVNGSYKDGVI
-509 EDTRKLINT
+509 TINPN
-518 MKDISNRND
+518 SNRSGEFLAIHELTHAIGTDEMRNMVQKYRE
-527 ISFKFNSELDSQGL
+527 SNTEFNSEVE
-541 DGKIIRDS
+541 
-549 NGKLGI
+549 KLLGTY
-555 EVNPNSSR
+555 EASELNDE
-563 ALEYV
+563 ALA
-568 VTHEVIHP
+568 
-576 YVTNEMRDIVTGYAS
+576 DISGQ
-591 KNADFNNAIS
+591 
-601 DLKKLYGTEDITDE
+601 
-615 VVADAGAKLFGNQES
+615 LFGNQE
-630 LNQITASN
+630 
-638 PNFIKRVY
+638 FINNIANTKPSVFRKIY
-646 NRIVQILDKFTGYKN
+646 NEIKYLWHQFRGYKN
-661 EKLVLKDFKSRLETA
+661 Q
-676 MKENNVT
+676 N
-683 MENGTENYLLSEN
+683 
-696 AKNELNEIITERREI
+696 
-711 AEKNPKQ
+711 Q
-718 FIKLKDNT
+718 FINDLYYKWTEAYNSNNKLN
-726 IKALVDY
+726 
-733 GISDYPM
+733 
-740 MARRGHVR
+740 
-748 ENVLTPV
+748 
-755 EAKDLGYSIKGKH
+755 
-768 FHGIGADT
+768 DT
-776 YLNIIDSMD
+776 
-785 NPIGVYQYT
+785 T
-794 EKGKYDESNF
+794 K
-804 IVLTPI
+804 
-810 KINGVNAIVPV
+810 
-821 EINQRGQH
+821 
-829 NNIEIDLNRIKSV
+829 
-842 YSKDSNDYINNL
+842 YSKQ
-854 LKENKIKE
+854 E
-862 IFNGSN
+862 
-868 SHQTSLINNSIP
+868 
-880 SSNEEVN
+880 
-887 TTNNNYIQ
+887 
-895 GSENNSGSFN
+895 SENNSGSFN
-905 LPEVQDGYT
+905 MSENEKITKTIDELENELSEAQSFLQRGKIKEQIRALKDGFDNVQDYREAE
-914 RLYRGINGEYDSNYD
+914 RLRKEQAIEEYHREQEAKKKETEERQKAQKELLEKEIAEAPEN
-929 TSKLDNSN
+929 KRKQ
-937 GYESWT
+937 YE
-943 DNYELAKAYGDN
+943 
-955 VYYIDVPT
+955 
-963 SEIKNSIIDE
+963 IIQSTNPME
-973 DSTSETYG
+973 DDYH
-981 DRNLIYKNDKP
+981 
-992 VGIKGKHGNEYM
+992 VGIRSPKDIKTFAEVINDDESFAWGDFSKKDAERALKKGSITVY
-1004 LFTDHENHENI
+1004 
-1015 KYNKINSSE
+1015 SS
-1024 GFNKS
+1024 KP
-1029 SFSIDKDNQG
+1029 I
-1039 RILTKYTIEN
+1039 
-1049 TKNSQIRDE
+1049 E
-1058 NGNLLLVFHGSP
+1058 NGNFVS
-1070 NGTYEQL
+1070 TSKIQATE
-1077 KEGTYF
+1077 
-1083 TANKDYAQRYMNTS
+1083 YA
-1097 ASSISSGK
+1097 GG
-1105 IENNPKVYEAY
+1105 E
-1116 LNIEKPFDISNP
+1116 
-1128 EARKIYIE
+1128 KIYTKEVPIE
-1136 DYIKGGNAIGIDPYM
+1136 DVAWI
-1151 SNEQYNNIKN
+1151 
-1161 IDWTEVEDLKDFLKE
+1161 
-1176 NGYDY
+1176 NG
-1181 DGIIADEGGDGGYGD
+1181 DEGQY
-1196 AVTYRGKSYIP
+1196 AKIS
-1207 FYESQIIKAND
+1207 A
-1218 NNSKYSKQVQ
+1218 KYSKENSTWREYLESHFKST
-1228 QDGTGSTYRNFMDKT
+1228 GTKT
-1243 FNFGEKGTTTESR
+1243 DMKK
-1256 QILPIDN
+1256 LPIDN
-1263 KILEN
+1263 KIIEN

-1283 NPDFQGLVDE
+1283 NPDFQGLADE

-1417 DNKTK
+1417 DNETK

-1455 DNTINQTQQT
+1455 DNIINQTQQT

-1527 TSNKYNTEI
+1527 TSNQYNTEI

-1618 QVVWIQR
+1618 QVVCIQR

-2007 EVKNQNQFISSLEN
+2007 EVKNQNQFITSLEN

-2069 NQMFPTALGQVSK
+2069 NQMFPTALGQISK

-2115 GLRQMLPIATD
+2115 GLRQMLPVATD

-2227 QVKAISEAYK
+2227 QVKAVSEAYK
-2237 YSKAKI
+2237 YAKAKI

-2290 KEKVQILKN
+2290 KEKIQILKD
-2299 SNIGSK
+2299 SDIGSK
-2305 KAIYVSTIGNDD
+2305 KAIYESTIGNDD
-2317 DTYSILDNTNNF
+2317 KTYSILDNTSNF
-2329 NINNYLDYKL
+2329 NIKDYLDYKL

-2388 VTNTERE
+2388 VTNSERE
-2395 NIFDIINEF
+2395 KIFDIIDDFNISK
-2404 DLSSDEKLEIMSKMK
+2404 DDKLEIMSKIK
-2419 GFKIYND
+2419 GFTVYNN

>member
-8 EVSEEERRKYLQS
+8 EVSEEERKKYLQS
-21 IGIDAD
+21 IGIDAE

-34 TKTKNE
+34 TKIKNE

-57 LPIWQRYTVNN
+57 LSIWQRYTVNN

-90 VFQDILGVVKNAISG
+90 VFQDILGVVKNTISG

-343 KADWE
+343 KADWD
-348 NMGQQMLQDGINGAL
+348 NMGQKMIQDGINGSL
-363 VAMITGGIGLGI
+363 TAMITGGIGLGI

-392 QQEYKQAVQDAIN
+392 QQEYKQAIQDAIN

-412 SINDGVSQSIYKN
+412 SIDDGMSQSIYKN
-425 AILNDL
+425 AILNEL
-431 KASNLSNETKNEI
+431 NNSNISDKNKNEI
-444 QQYIKENKIT
+444 QQYLKENKIT
-454 EEQYE
+454 EEQFNEISETLRQGQMSKEEQSNINSNEIKYQYE
-459 EITQSLKQEQM
+459 ESDNEKVNKLRQDIVNNNWSNSQETKNFANM
-470 TNEEQIKS
+470 LEKIIKD
-478 KQFTDY
+478 KD
-484 GVKNIENDNIKSLLD
+484 VEIRLD
-499 SANQNQLADN
+499 SNLKDNEGNIANGSYKDGVITINPKSDRSGEFLAIHELTHAIGTDEMRNMVQKYRESNTEFNSAVEKLLGTYEESELNDEALADISGQLFSNQEFINNIANTKPSVFRKIYNEIKYLWHQFRGYKNQNQFINDLYYKWTEAYN
-509 EDTRKLINT
+509 SNNKLNDTTK
-518 MKDISNRND
+518 
-527 ISFKFNSELDSQGL
+527 
-541 DGKIIRDS
+541 
-549 NGKLGI
+549 
-555 EVNPNSSR
+555 
-563 ALEYV
+563 
-568 VTHEVIHP
+568 
-576 YVTNEMRDIVTGYAS
+576 
-591 KNADFNNAIS
+591 
-601 DLKKLYGTEDITDE
+601 
-615 VVADAGAKLFGNQES
+615 
-630 LNQITASN
+630 
-638 PNFIKRVY
+638 
-646 NRIVQILDKFTGYKN
+646 
-661 EKLVLKDFKSRLETA
+661 
-676 MKENNVT
+676 
-683 MENGTENYLLSEN
+683 
-696 AKNELNEIITERREI
+696 
-711 AEKNPKQ
+711 
-718 FIKLKDNT
+718 
-726 IKALVDY
+726 
-733 GISDYPM
+733 
-740 MARRGHVR
+740 
-748 ENVLTPV
+748 
-755 EAKDLGYSIKGKH
+755 
-768 FHGIGADT
+768 
-776 YLNIIDSMD
+776 
-785 NPIGVYQYT
+785 
-794 EKGKYDESNF
+794 
-804 IVLTPI
+804 
-810 KINGVNAIVPV
+810 
-821 EINQRGQH
+821 
-829 NNIEIDLNRIKSV
+829 
-842 YSKDSNDYINNL
+842 YSKQ
-854 LKENKIKE
+854 E
-862 IFNGSN
+862 
-868 SHQTSLINNSIP
+868 
-880 SSNEEVN
+880 
-887 TTNNNYIQ
+887 
-895 GSENNSGSFN
+895 SENNSGSFN
-905 LPEVQDGYT
+905 LSNNNIQD
-914 RLYRGINGEYDSNYD
+914 
-929 TSKLDNSN
+929 K
-937 GYESWT
+937 
-943 DNYELAKAYGDN
+943 K
-955 VYYIDVPT
+955 
-963 SEIKNSIIDE
+963 
-973 DSTSETYG
+973 
-981 DRNLIYKNDKP
+981 
-992 VGIKGKHGNEYM
+992 
-1004 LFTDHENHENI
+1004 
-1015 KYNKINSSE
+1015 SS
-1024 GFNKS
+1024 NKS
-1029 SFSIDKDNQG
+1029 SFSIEDINSNVDKLNSDSKNKIINKLTKEGITMTYVHMKNQNTQYYGSTYGQNIEPSGEYMSMDVYQGKYKVPNADYGTIHFYNPLILDHINTGENGWKKTLSEMYGGKTGKNLSNAIMESGYDAIITIDEDGNYNEIVNLNGKKDN
-1039 RILTKYTIEN
+1039 N
-1049 TKNSQIRDE
+1049 
-1058 NGNLLLVFHGSP
+1058 V
-1070 NGTYEQL
+1070 
-1077 KEGTYF
+1077 
-1083 TANKDYAQRYMNTS
+1083 
-1097 ASSISSGK
+1097 
-1105 IENNPKVYEAY
+1105 
-1116 LNIEKPFDISNP
+1116 
-1128 EARKIYIE
+1128 
-1136 DYIKGGNAIGIDPYM
+1136 
-1151 SNEQYNNIKN
+1151 
-1161 IDWTEVEDLKDFLKE
+1161 
-1176 NGYDY
+1176 
-1181 DGIIADEGGDGGYGD
+1181 
-1196 AVTYRGKSYIP
+1196 
-1207 FYESQIIKAND
+1207 
-1218 NNSKYSKQVQ
+1218 KYSKENSTWREYLESHFKSI
-1228 QDGTGSTYRNFMDKT
+1228 GTKT
-1243 FNFGEKGTTTESR
+1243 DMSK
-1256 QILPIDN
+1256 LPIDN

-1312 EYLDGIKPKEKDI
+1312 EYLDGLKPVKQEDNQ
-1325 LEITTF
+1325 T
-1331 NDSVDRRKTYMKY
+1331 
-1344 KNDTSDFNSNEVNLA
+1344 
-1359 LDTIKANRNDKRT
+1359 
-1372 VSQWKKVAE
+1372 E
-1381 QIGEQLAVNEKTAEE
+1381 QIL
-1396 VENTAFKSWFDLQP
+1396 
-1410 TKNITRY
+1410 
-1417 DNKTK
+1417 
-1422 SNLGFQKFTADD
+1422 
-1434 WVNTIYKTYNEQAS
+1434 
-1448 KNVKQIQ
+1448 
-1455 DNTINQTQQT
+1455 
-1465 IPTNKV
+1465 PTNKV

-1527 TSNKYNTEI
+1527 TSNQYNTEI

-1698 THIRNVVG
+1698 THIRNIVG
-1706 NIVMGKVQDTKN
+1706 NLVMGKVQDTKN

-1806 IGLKSAYSKALAE
+1806 IGLKSAYPKALAE

-2048 YAQDPMQGLSNTL
+2048 YSQDPMQGLSNTL

-2115 GLRQMLPIATD
+2115 GLRQMLPVATD

-2227 QVKAISEAYK
+2227 QVKAVSEAYK
-2237 YSKAKI
+2237 YAKAKI

-2290 KEKVQILKN
+2290 KEKIQILKD
-2299 SNIGSK
+2299 SDIGSK
-2305 KAIYVSTIGNDD
+2305 KAIYESTIGNDD
-2317 DTYSILDNTNNF
+2317 KTYSILDNTSNF
-2329 NINNYLDYKL
+2329 NIKDYLDYKL

>member
-8 EVSEEERRKYLQS
+8 EVSEEERKKYLQS
-21 IGIDAD
+21 IGIDAE

-34 TKTKNE
+34 TKIKNE

-77 KASLPPPTQKNNS
+77 KAILPPPVQKNNS
-90 VFQDILGVVKNAISG
+90 VFQDILGVVKNTISG
-105 ASSGIKQIGNYIENA
+105 ASSGIKQIGNYVENA
-120 NEHNSADYKGNR
+120 NEHNSANYKGDR

-140 NVNELDKAIY
+140 NVDELDKSTY
-150 KSQDEFKNNVLFKN
+150 KSQDEFKNNVLLKN
-164 NNQDKEEK
+164 KESKDNEDKI
-172 VETNLVKKAIQ
+172 ETNLVKKAIQ

-228 PVLGAGYFL
+228 PALGAGYFF
-237 TSSGGSYLD
+237 TSAGGSYSD

-251 GMTDEQAFQFGT
+251 GMTDEQAFRFGT

-281 KAGIGIK
+281 KAGIGLK

-343 KADWE
+343 KADWD
-348 NMGQQMLQDGINGAL
+348 NMGQKMIQDGINGSL
-363 VAMITGGIGLGI
+363 TAMITGGIGLGI

-383 KLSNGKKVT
+383 KLSTGKKVT
-392 QQEYKQAVQDAIN
+392 QQEYKQAIQDAIN

-412 SINDGVSQSIYKN
+412 SIDDGVSQSIYKN
-425 AILNDL
+425 AILSDL
-431 KASNLSNETKNEI
+431 NTSNLSEANKNEL
-444 QQYIKENKIT
+444 QQYLKENKIT
-454 EEQYE
+454 EEQFNQISE
-459 EITQSLKQEQM
+459 TLQQSQM
-470 TNEEQIKS
+470 SKEEQNDINSNEIKYQYEKS
-478 KQFTDY
+478 DNEKINKLRQDITNNNWSNSQET
-484 GVKNIENDNIKSLLD
+484 KNLANMLEKIIADKDIEIRLD
-499 SANQNQLADN
+499 SN
-509 EDTRKLINT
+509 
-518 MKDISNRND
+518 
-527 ISFKFNSELDSQGL
+527 
-541 DGKIIRDS
+541 
-549 NGKLGI
+549 
-555 EVNPNSSR
+555 
-563 ALEYV
+563 
-568 VTHEVIHP
+568 
-576 YVTNEMRDIVTGYAS
+576 
-591 KNADFNNAIS
+591 
-601 DLKKLYGTEDITDE
+601 
-615 VVADAGAKLFGNQES
+615 
-630 LNQITASN
+630 
-638 PNFIKRVY
+638 
-646 NRIVQILDKFTGYKN
+646 
-661 EKLVLKDFKSRLETA
+661 
-676 MKENNVT
+676 
-683 MENGTENYLLSEN
+683 
-696 AKNELNEIITERREI
+696 
-711 AEKNPKQ
+711 
-718 FIKLKDNT
+718 LKDNT
-726 IKALVDY
+726 GNMVNGSYKDGVITINPK
-733 GISDYPM
+733 SDRSGEFL
-740 MARRGHVR
+740 AIH
-748 ENVLTPV
+748 ELTH
-755 EAKDLGYSIKGKH
+755 A
-768 FHGIGADT
+768 IGTDEMR
-776 YLNIIDSMD
+776 NM
-785 NPIGVYQYT
+785 VQ
-794 EKGKYDESNF
+794 KYRESNTEFNNAVEKLLGTYEASELNDEALADISGQLFSNQEF
-804 IVLTPI
+804 I
-810 KINGVNAIVPV
+810 
-821 EINQRGQH
+821 
-829 NNIEIDLNRIKSV
+829 NNIANTKPSVFRKIYNEIKYLWHQFRGYKNQNQFVNDLYYKWTEAYNSNNKLNDTTK
-842 YSKDSNDYINNL
+842 YSKQ
-854 LKENKIKE
+854 E
-862 IFNGSN
+862 
-868 SHQTSLINNSIP
+868 
-880 SSNEEVN
+880 
-887 TTNNNYIQ
+887 
-895 GSENNSGSFN
+895 SENNSGSFSM
-905 LPEVQDGYT
+905 PKEIQDIVFNEEFYDNFK
-914 RLYRGINGEYDSNYD
+914 YEDKSIINETIEDLQKQQELLKPNESDSDWDKNFD
-929 TSKLDNSN
+929 INQKIKALQN
-937 GYESWT
+937 GY
-943 DNYELAKAYGDN
+943 DN
-955 VYYIDVPT
+955 VYDYLIGR
-963 SEIKNSIIDE
+963 EKKSIFE
-973 DSTSETYG
+973 DY
-981 DRNLIYKNDKP
+981 
-992 VGIKGKHGNEYM
+992 
-1004 LFTDHENHENI
+1004 
-1015 KYNKINSSE
+1015 KYNPE
-1024 GFNKS
+1024 
-1029 SFSIDKDNQG
+1029 
-1039 RILTKYTIEN
+1039 KYER
-1049 TKNSQIRDE
+1049 KLQE
-1058 NGNLLLVFHGSP
+1058 H
-1070 NGTYEQL
+1070 
-1077 KEGTYF
+1077 K
-1083 TANKDYAQRYMNTS
+1083 K
-1097 ASSISSGK
+1097 
-1105 IENNPKVYEAY
+1105 
-1116 LNIEKPFDISNP
+1116 NIEKQNKLQKEIAEATPFK
-1128 EARKIYIE
+1128 R
-1136 DYIKGGNAIGIDPYM
+1136 
-1151 SNEQYNNIKN
+1151 EQYEIIQKTNPMFDDEHTGIRSPADIKTFKECIENAEDDSSFGWGDYSLENAQRDLKRNKVRIYSSYAIKN
-1161 IDWTEVEDLKDFLKE
+1161 GVFVSTSYQQALDYAGGDRTKVHSREVNPNKVAWI
-1176 NGYDY
+1176 NG
-1181 DGIIADEGGDGGYGD
+1181 DEGQY
-1196 AVTYRGKSYIP
+1196 ASTS
-1207 FYESQIIKAND
+1207 A
-1218 NNSKYSKQVQ
+1218 KYSKENSTWREYLESHFKST
-1228 QDGTGSTYRNFMDKT
+1228 GTKT
-1243 FNFGEKGTTTESR
+1243 DMRK
-1256 QILPIDN
+1256 LPIDN
-1263 KILEN
+1263 KIIEN

-1298 LGKDFDYNTYKQMN
+1298 LGKDFDYDTYKQMN
-1312 EYLDGIKPKEKDI
+1312 EYLDDLRPKEKDI
-1325 LEITTF
+1325 LQIVTF
-1331 NDSVDRRKTYMKY
+1331 NDSADRRKTYMKY
-1344 KNDTSDFNSNEVNLA
+1344 KNDANDFNSNEVNLA

-1417 DNKTK
+1417 DNETK

-1434 WVNTIYKTYNEQAS
+1434 WINTIYKTYNEQAS

-1513 KIAKELMGVDTYVK
+1513 RIAKELMGVDTYVK

-1910 DLRKGKITANQYIDN
+1910 DLRKSKITANQYIDN

-2007 EVKNQNQFISSLEN
+2007 EVKNQNQFITSLEN
-2021 IANAGMTAMNPMS
+2021 IANAGMTAMNPIS

-2115 GLRQMLPIATD
+2115 GLRQMLPVSTD

-2163 YDKTGESSVLPDSY
+2163 YDKTGESSVLPDSF

-2210 VSGLT
+2210 ISGLT
-2215 KSSEFNNMSEEQ
+2215 KSKDFNAMSEEQ

-2237 YSKAKI
+2237 YAKAKI

-2279 YVGQTLNAKKE
+2279 YVGATTDVKKE
-2290 KEKVQILKN
+2290 KEKIQILKD

-2305 KAIYVSTIGNDD
+2305 KAIYESTIGNDD
-2317 DTYSILDNTNNF
+2317 KTYSILDNTSNF
-2329 NINNYLDYKL
+2329 NIKEYLDYKL

-2395 NIFDIINEF
+2395 KIFDIIDDFNISK
-2404 DLSSDEKLEIMSKMK
+2404 DDKLEIMSKMK
-2419 GFKIYND
+2419 GFTVYNN

>member
-8 EVSEEERRKYLQS
+8 EVSEEERKKYLQS
-21 IGIDAD
+21 IGIDAE

-34 TKTKNE
+34 TRIKNE

-46 LPIEKKSNSDE
+46 LPIEKKSSSDE

-77 KASLPPPTQKNNS
+77 KAILPPPVQKNNS
-90 VFQDILGVVKNAISG
+90 VFQDILGVVKNTISG

-140 NVNELDKAIY
+140 NVNELEKAIY
-150 KSQDEFKNNVLFKN
+150 KSQDEFKNNVLLKN
-164 NNQDKEEK
+164 KESEDNEDKI
-172 VETNLVKKAIQ
+172 ETNLVKKAIK

-188 DTENIALEQEKMSN
+188 DSENIALEQEKMSN
-202 GVTKKLGELAPSIG
+202 GITKKLGELAPSIG
-216 QMGVGMVANAVN
+216 QMGVGMIANAVN
-228 PVLGAGYFL
+228 PVLGAGYFF
-237 TSSGGSYLD
+237 TSAGGSYLD

-270 ATELIGLESFK
+270 ATELVGLESFK

-343 KADWE
+343 KADWD
-348 NMGQQMLQDGINGAL
+348 NMGQKMIQDGINGSL
-363 VAMITGGIGLGI
+363 TAMITGGIGLGI

-392 QQEYKQAVQDAIN
+392 QQEYKQAIQDAIN

-412 SINDGVSQSIYKN
+412 SIDDGMSQSIYKN
-425 AILNDL
+425 AILNEL
-431 KASNLSNETKNEI
+431 NNSNISDKNKNEI
-444 QQYIKENKIT
+444 QQYLKENKIT
-454 EEQYE
+454 EEQFNEISETLRQGQMSKEEQSNINSNEIKYQYE
-459 EITQSLKQEQM
+459 ESDNEKVNKLRQDIVNNNWSNSQETKNLANMLEKIITDK
-470 TNEEQIKS
+470 
-478 KQFTDY
+478 D
-484 GVKNIENDNIKSLLD
+484 IEIRLD
-499 SANQNQLADN
+499 SNLKDN
-509 EDTRKLINT
+509 EGNMVNGSYKGGVITINPN
-518 MKDISNRND
+518 SNRSGEFLAIHELTHAIGTDEMRNMVQKYRE
-527 ISFKFNSELDSQGL
+527 SNTEFNSEV
-541 DGKIIRDS
+541 
-549 NGKLGI
+549 GKLLGTY
-555 EVNPNSSR
+555 EASELNDE
-563 ALEYV
+563 ALA
-568 VTHEVIHP
+568 
-576 YVTNEMRDIVTGYAS
+576 DISGQ
-591 KNADFNNAIS
+591 
-601 DLKKLYGTEDITDE
+601 
-615 VVADAGAKLFGNQES
+615 LFGNQE
-630 LNQITASN
+630 
-638 PNFIKRVY
+638 FINNIANTKPSVFRKIY
-646 NRIVQILDKFTGYKN
+646 NEIKYLWHQFRGYKN
-661 EKLVLKDFKSRLETA
+661 QNQFVNDLYYKWTEAYNSNNKLNENSHYSIEETD
-676 MKENNVT
+676 
-683 MENGTENYLLSEN
+683 NGTIYVKTEDNLFLNSDGTKMSEREIYN
-696 AKNELNEIITERREI
+696 NLVGKEITLNDGIKAKIVNRLPDKSMYNELFKR
-711 AEKNPKQ
+711 
-718 FIKLKDNT
+718 
-726 IKALVDY
+726 
-733 GISDYPM
+733 YPTYQN
-740 MARRGHVR
+740 V
-748 ENVLTPV
+748 EN
-755 EAKDLGYSIKGKH
+755 
-768 FHGIGADT
+768 
-776 YLNIIDSMD
+776 
-785 NPIGVYQYT
+785 
-794 EKGKYDESNF
+794 
-804 IVLTPI
+804 
-810 KINGVNAIVPV
+810 
-821 EINQRGQH
+821 
-829 NNIEIDLNRIKSV
+829 IKSV
-842 YSKDSNDYINNL
+842 NKNINENIEEL
-854 LKENKIKE
+854 L
-862 IFNGSN
+862 
-868 SHQTSLINNSIP
+868 QTSDNISPNEPDYKNRHQKQGIKTFDTRRVSFYDGNSAYDLDLSIAKLEDGTYVAYAKRNLSPNEKLLGEINKKKPMSKSQLTSSNNSILP
-880 SSNEEVN
+880 TKENVNN
-887 TTNNNYIQ
+887 TTKYSKQ
-895 GSENNSGSFN
+895 ESENNSGSF
-905 LPEVQDGYT
+905 
-914 RLYRGINGEYDSNYD
+914 S
-929 TSKLDNSN
+929 
-937 GYESWT
+937 
-943 DNYELAKAYGDN
+943 
-955 VYYIDVPT
+955 
-963 SEIKNSIIDE
+963 
-973 DSTSETYG
+973 
-981 DRNLIYKNDKP
+981 
-992 VGIKGKHGNEYM
+992 M
-1004 LFTDHENHENI
+1004 
-1015 KYNKINSSE
+1015 
-1024 GFNKS
+1024 
-1029 SFSIDKDNQG
+1029 DNQG
-1039 RILTKYTIEN
+1039 RKLNKRQANYFS
-1049 TKNSQIRDE
+1049 KSKVRDKD
-1058 NGNLLLVFHGSP
+1058 GNLLIMYHSTDADF
-1070 NGTYEQL
+1070 NIFTYENMGKTGL
-1077 KEGTYF
+1077 AYGEGFYF
-1083 TANKDYAQRYMNTS
+1083 TDSEKAKNAYGKNTKTVYLDIQKPMEIGKRTMTESDYRKLVEEVNKKTDGQVEADYG
-1097 ASSISSGK
+1097 SIDDAVLEYQYGGD
-1105 IENNPKVYEAY
+1105 
-1116 LNIEKPFDISNP
+1116 DI
-1128 EARKIYIE
+1128 
-1136 DYIKGGNAIGIDPYM
+1136 DLVNAI
-1151 SNEQYNNIKN
+1151 K
-1161 IDWTEVEDLKDFLKE
+1161 
-1176 NGYDY
+1176 
-1181 DGIIADEGGDGGYGD
+1181 
-1196 AVTYRGKSYIP
+1196 
-1207 FYESQIIKAND
+1207 YESGLTNKEFYNLLRSVLGFDGIKANNKTNGEDGNYWIAFNSNQIKNVD
-1218 NNSKYSKQVQ
+1218 NINPTDNPDVRYSKE
-1228 QDGTGSTYRNFMDKT
+1228 DSTWREYLESHFKSAGTKT
-1243 FNFGEKGTTTESR
+1243 DMTK
-1256 QILPIDN
+1256 LPIDN
-1263 KILEN
+1263 KIIEN

-1283 NPDFQGLVDE
+1283 NPDFQGLADE

-1417 DNKTK
+1417 DNQTK

-1434 WVNTIYKTYNEQAS
+1434 WVNTIYKTYNEQTQ
-1448 KNVKQIQ
+1448 KNAKQIQ
-1455 DNTINQTQQT
+1455 DNTMNQTQQT

-1527 TSNKYNTEI
+1527 TSNQYNTEI

-1698 THIRNVVG
+1698 THIRNIVG
-1706 NIVMGKVQDTKN
+1706 NLVMGKVQDTKN

-1806 IGLKSAYSKALAE
+1806 IGLKSAYPKALAE

-1850 TFHQECQ
+1850 TFHQECK
-1857 IASMLNTLENKNKVT
+1857 IASMLNTLENKNNVT
-1872 QVMVGGLIPFKKT
+1872 RVIFGGLVPFKKT

-1896 SPLGLMTSLTKGSV
+1896 SPLGLMTSLTKGAV
-1910 DLRKGKITANQYIDN
+1910 DLRNGKITANQYIDN
-1925 ISKGLTGTGIAL
+1925 ISKGLTGTEIAL

-2007 EVKNQNQFISSLEN
+2007 EVKNQNQFITSLEN

-2115 GLRQMLPIATD
+2115 GLRQMLPVATD

-2163 YDKTGESSVLPDSY
+2163 YDKTGESSVLPDSF

-2215 KSSEFNNMSEEQ
+2215 KSSEFNKMSEEQ

-2243 KSTYANWNDIDTED
+2243 KSTYASWNDIDTED
-2257 STAYKKVQD
+2257 SSVYKKVQD
-2266 VVKNGGDAKDYFL
+2266 VINNGGDAKDYFL
-2279 YVGQTLNAKKE
+2279 YIGATADAKKE

-2388 VTNTERE
+2388 VTNSERE
-2395 NIFDIINEF
+2395 KIFDIINEF

>member
-1 MALFKLS
+1 MANS
-8 EVSEEERRKYLQS
+8 EFNGLSEEERKRLFQ
-21 IGIDAD
+21 
-27 KFQNAQE
+27 KFL
-34 TKTKNE
+34 NE
-40 QKSDNL
+40 NRYNTYNKDNNDL
-46 LPIEKKSNSDE
+46 LPTMDKA
-57 LPIWQRYTVNN
+57 QT
-68 NETTNEENK
+68 ENK
-77 KASLPPPTQKNNS
+77 VQKENNTQQDNRDIWKKYNSTGNMQSQGILPTAQKNNS
-90 VFQDILGVVKNAISG
+90 VFQDIVGVVKNVIAG

-120 NEHNSADYKGNR
+120 NEQNVPNYKDIKAN
-132 AKQYLTSK
+132 QFLTSK
-140 NVNELDKAIY
+140 KVDELDKATL
-150 KSQDEFKNNVLFKN
+150 KSQDEFKNNVLLK
-164 NNQDKEEK
+164 DSVKTSEDDRIEA
-172 VETNLVKKAIQ
+172 NLVKKVIQ

-188 DTENIALEQEKMSN
+188 DNKKIEIEQEKMSN

-216 QMGVGMVANAVN
+216 QMGAGMVANVVN
-228 PVLGAGYFL
+228 PALGASYFFTSAGGGYI
-237 TSSGGSYLD
+237 D

-251 GMTDEQAFQFGT
+251 GMTDKQAFQFGT
-263 IMGGVES
+263 IMGGMES
-270 ATELIGLESFK
+270 ATELVGLENFK
-281 KAGIGIK
+281 KAGIGLK
-288 SLITGGSKGVGKEVA
+288 SLITGGKSAGKEVA
-303 KTSLKTVLKDY
+303 KTSLKTVLKNY
-314 GIGIADNFIQEAI
+314 GIGVADNFIQEAL

-333 VVAAKIGGED
+333 VVASQIGGKD
-343 KADWE
+343 KANWE
-348 NMGQQMLQDGINGAL
+348 NMPQQMLQDGINGAL

-375 NSCTSVGE
+375 KSCTSVAE
-383 KLSNGKKVT
+383 KINSGKKVS
-392 QQEYKQAVQDAIN
+392 QSEYKQAITDAQK
-405 GGVKIED
+405 GGVNLED
-412 SINDGVSQSIYKN
+412 CFKTGTNQSVYKN
-425 AILNDL
+425 TILNNL
-431 KASNLSNETKNEI
+431 NASNLSDKTKTEL
-444 QQYIKENKIT
+444 QQYLKENQIT
-454 EEQYE
+454 EEQYNQINE
-459 EITQSLKQEQM
+459 TLQQEKM
-470 TNEEQIKS
+470 SKEEQSSVSDNEMKYQYIKS
-478 KQFTDY
+478 DNAKINQLRQDIVNNTNWSNSQETQNFANMLEKIITD
-484 GVKNIENDNIKSLLD
+484 KDIEIRLD
-499 SANQNQLADN
+499 SNLKDNEGNVANGSYKDGTITINPNSDRSGEFLAVHELTHAIGTDEMRNMVQKYRESNLEFNNAVEKLLGTYKASELNDEALADISGQLFSSQDFINNVSNTNPSFFRKIYNEIKYLWHQFRGYKNQNQFVDDLYYKWTEAYN
-509 EDTRKLINT
+509 SNNKLNDT
-518 MKDISNRND
+518 
-527 ISFKFNSELDSQGL
+527 
-541 DGKIIRDS
+541 
-549 NGKLGI
+549 
-555 EVNPNSSR
+555 
-563 ALEYV
+563 
-568 VTHEVIHP
+568 
-576 YVTNEMRDIVTGYAS
+576 TNYHI
-591 KNADFNNAIS
+591 
-601 DLKKLYGTEDITDE
+601 
-615 VVADAGAKLFGNQES
+615 
-630 LNQITASN
+630 
-638 PNFIKRVY
+638 
-646 NRIVQILDKFTGYKN
+646 
-661 EKLVLKDFKSRLETA
+661 
-676 MKENNVT
+676 
-683 MENGTENYLLSEN
+683 SEN
-696 AKNELNEIITERREI
+696 FSNEIDKALKNELPSNTQVKARDFTPKILVDSGVQDLPMLITQKHIKSTIYTQQEAQALGLQTKNVNYHGLGKELLIKAIDNLDSPQAIYKTSENNYLVVTEFKDNNGKEII
-711 AEKNPKQ
+711 
-718 FIKLKDNT
+718 
-726 IKALVDY
+726 V
-733 GISDYPM
+733 
-740 MARRGHVR
+740 
-748 ENVLTPV
+748 
-755 EAKDLGYSIKGKH
+755 
-768 FHGIGADT
+768 
-776 YLNIIDSMD
+776 
-785 NPIGVYQYT
+785 PIQ
-794 EKGKYDESNF
+794 
-804 IVLTPI
+804 
-810 KINGVNAIVPV
+810 INGNGRYNDVFID
-821 EINQRGQH
+821 ENQ
-829 NNIEIDLNRIKSV
+829 IKSV
-842 YSKDSNDYINNL
+842 YGRNNLDNYINKNNFEQIYKKN
-854 LKENKIKE
+854 KELD
-862 IFNGSN
+862 FNEGIQYSN
-868 SHQTSLINNSIP
+868 VANSSIENSIA
-880 SSNEEVN
+880 SQDEDVN
-887 TTNNNYIQ
+887 TATKYSKQ
-895 GSENNSGSFN
+895 ESENNSDSFN
-905 LPEVQDGYT
+905 LLKSTKDDRKKISVHISDEKAVYKDK
-914 RLYRGINGEYDSNYD
+914 NGNENNIYFRF
-929 TSKLDNSN
+929 DNEN
-937 GYESWT
+937 GF
-943 DNYELAKAYGDN
+943 
-955 VYYIDVPT
+955 
-963 SEIKNSIIDE
+963 
-973 DSTSETYG
+973 
-981 DRNLIYKNDKP
+981 
-992 VGIKGKHGNEYM
+992 KGKEHNSGIAGWED
-1004 LFTDHENHENI
+1004 LVLDE
-1015 KYNKINSSE
+1015 INNNLEIGDSSE
-1024 GFNKS
+1024 G
-1029 SFSIDKDNQG
+1029 IDDTNSLLEQYGVTQKEYDNMS
-1039 RILTKYTIEN
+1039 N
-1049 TKNSQIRDE
+1049 A
-1058 NGNLLLVFHGSP
+1058 
-1070 NGTYEQL
+1070 EQ
-1077 KEGTYF
+1077 F
-1083 TANKDYAQRYMNTS
+1083 
-1097 ASSISSGK
+1097 K
-1105 IENNPKVYEAY
+1105 INQE
-1116 LNIEKPFDISNP
+1116 
-1128 EARKIYIE
+1128 
-1136 DYIKGGNAIGIDPYM
+1136 IGIDKGYVTRGA
-1151 SNEQYNNIKN
+1151 SAFELAQDDINF
-1161 IDWTEVEDLKDFLKE
+1161 LKDYLKDHPLADYDEVNFFTGEE
-1176 NGYDY
+1176 NGYGA
-1181 DGIIADEGGDGGYGD
+1181 DGEYVIIPDENLLKVSSNKIEKIIDDIEEKYEDMSEDEKSAIFVNEIVKIMNGD
-1196 AVTYRGKSYIP
+1196 V
-1207 FYESQIIKAND
+1207 
-1218 NNSKYSKQVQ
+1218 KYSKENSTWREYLESHFKST
-1228 QDGTGSTYRNFMDKT
+1228 GTKT
-1243 FNFGEKGTTTESR
+1243 DMRK
-1256 QILPIDN
+1256 LPIDSR
-1263 KILEN
+1263 IIEN
-1268 RKQEIINKA
+1268 RKQEILSKA
-1277 QQIEKT
+1277 QKIEKI
-1283 NPDFQGLVDE
+1283 NPDFEGLTDE
-1293 IKNNY
+1293 IKNSY
-1298 LGKDFDYNTYKQMN
+1298 LGEDFDYNTYKQMN
-1312 EYLDGIKPKEKDI
+1312 NYLD
-1325 LEITTF
+1325 T
-1331 NDSVDRRKTYMKY
+1331 
-1344 KNDTSDFNSNEVNLA
+1344 
-1359 LDTIKANRNDKRT
+1359 
-1372 VSQWKKVAE
+1372 
-1381 QIGEQLAVNEKTAEE
+1381 
-1396 VENTAFKSWFDLQP
+1396 LQP
-1410 TKNITRY
+1410 
-1417 DNKTK
+1417 
-1422 SNLGFQKFTADD
+1422 
-1434 WVNTIYKTYNEQAS
+1434 
-1448 KNVKQIQ
+1448 VKKENNQVVQIL
-1455 DNTINQTQQT
+1455 
-1465 IPTNKV
+1465 PTNKV

-1601 GQAVQAMSLLNH
+1601 GQVVQAMSLLNH

-1653 ILNSTKENLQ
+1653 ILNSTKKNLQ

-1806 IGLKSAYSKALAE
+1806 IGLKSAYIKALAE

-2107 NQIMSKIP
+2107 NQIMTKIP
-2115 GLRQMLPIATD
+2115 GLRQMLPVATD

-2137 YIDNAVLP
+2137 YIDNAILP
-2145 WNKKEITT
+2145 WTKKEIIT

-2163 YDKTGESSVLPDSY
+2163 YDKTGESSVLPDSF

-2186 QKYRLTDQ
+2186 QKYRLTDK

-2215 KSSEFNNMSEEQ
+2215 SSKAFNKMSQEQ

-2243 KSTYANWNDIDTED
+2243 KSTYANWNDIDNED
-2257 STAYKKVQD
+2257 SSVYKKVQD
-2266 VVKNGGDAKDYFL
+2266 VIKNGGDAKDYFL
-2279 YVGQTLNAKKE
+2279 YIGATADVKKD
-2290 KEKVQILKN
+2290 KQRIQILKN

-2305 KAIYVSTIGNDD
+2305 KAIYASTIGSDD
-2317 DTYSILDNTNNF
+2317 KTYSILNNTDNF

-2346 EDDGTINGKTVS
+2346 KDDGTVKGKTIS
-2358 GSAKNKFYDY
+2358 GSGKTKFYNY
-2368 MDDSNFTYDQKLLLT
+2368 MDDSNFTYEQKLLLT
-2383 GMKYK
+2383 GMRYK
-2388 VTNTERE
+2388 TTNAERE
-2395 NIFDIINEF
+2395 NIFNIINNFE
-2404 DLSSDEKLEIMSKMK
+2404 LSSKEKLKIMSKMQ
-2419 GFKIYND
+2419 GFKVYNN
-2426 GRVSF
+2426 GQVSF

>member
-8 EVSEEERRKYLQS
+8 DLSEDERKKYLQD
-21 IGIDAD
+21 IGLDANN
-27 KFQNAQE
+27 FQKAQE
-34 TKTKNE
+34 SKNIKA
-40 QKSDNL
+40 QKSENI
-46 LPIEKKSNSDE
+46 LPMEKNSSDE
-57 LPIWQRYTVNN
+57 LPIWQRYTVDDNTS
-68 NETTNEENK
+68 ETSKQTI
-77 KASLPPPTQKNNS
+77 LPPAQKNKS
-90 VFQDILGVVKNAISG
+90 IFQDILGNVKETLLG
-105 ASSGIKQIGNYIENA
+105 ASSGIKQIGNYLENT
-120 NEHNSADYKGNR
+120 NEQNSANYKGNK
-132 AKQYLTSK
+132 ATQFLTSSK
-140 NVNELDKAIY
+140 VNDLDKSSY
-150 KSQDEFKNNVLFKN
+150 KSQNDFITDVLLKNDTKSEDE
-164 NNQDKEEK
+164 DKI
-172 VETNLVKKAIQ
+172 ETNLVKKAIQ
-183 DSIQE
+183 NSIQE
-188 DTENIALEQEKMSN
+188 DNEKIALEQEKMSN

-228 PVLGAGYFL
+228 PALGAGYFF
-237 TSSGGSYLD
+237 TSAGGSYLD

-251 GMTDEQAFQFGT
+251 GMTDKQAFQFGT

-281 KAGIGIK
+281 KAGVGLK
-288 SLITGGSKGVGKEVA
+288 SLITGGSKSVGKEVA

-333 VVAAKIGGED
+333 VVASKIGGED
-343 KADWE
+343 KANWE

-392 QQEYKQAVQDAIN
+392 QQEYKQAIQDAIN

-412 SINDGVSQSIYKN
+412 SIDDGMSQSIYKN
-425 AILNDL
+425 AILNEL
-431 KASNLSNETKNEI
+431 NNSNISDKNKNEI
-444 QQYIKENKIT
+444 QQYLKENKIT
-454 EEQYE
+454 EEQFNEISETLRQGQMSKEEQSNINSNEIKYQYE
-459 EITQSLKQEQM
+459 ESDNEKVNKLRQDIVNNNWSNSQETKNLANMLEKIITDK
-470 TNEEQIKS
+470 
-478 KQFTDY
+478 D
-484 GVKNIENDNIKSLLD
+484 IEIRLD
-499 SANQNQLADN
+499 SNLKDN
-509 EDTRKLINT
+509 EGN
-518 MKDISNRND
+518 MVNGSYKDGVIT
-527 ISFKFNSELDSQGL
+527 I
-541 DGKIIRDS
+541 
-549 NGKLGI
+549 
-555 EVNPNSSR
+555 NPNSNRSGEFL
-563 ALEYV
+563 AIHEL
-568 VTHEVIHP
+568 THAIG
-576 YVTNEMRDIVTGYAS
+576 TDEMRNMVQKYRESNIE
-591 KNADFNNAIS
+591 FNNAVEKLLGTYEASELNDEALADIS
-601 DLKKLYGTEDITDE
+601 GQ
-615 VVADAGAKLFGNQES
+615 LFGNQE
-630 LNQITASN
+630 
-638 PNFIKRVY
+638 FINNIANTKPSVFRKIY
-646 NRIVQILDKFTGYKN
+646 NEIKYLWHQFRGYKN
-661 EKLVLKDFKSRLETA
+661 Q
-676 MKENNVT
+676 N
-683 MENGTENYLLSEN
+683 
-696 AKNELNEIITERREI
+696 
-711 AEKNPKQ
+711 Q
-718 FIKLKDNT
+718 FINDLYYKWTEVYNSNNKLN
-726 IKALVDY
+726 
-733 GISDYPM
+733 
-740 MARRGHVR
+740 
-748 ENVLTPV
+748 
-755 EAKDLGYSIKGKH
+755 
-768 FHGIGADT
+768 DT
-776 YLNIIDSMD
+776 
-785 NPIGVYQYT
+785 T
-794 EKGKYDESNF
+794 K
-804 IVLTPI
+804 
-810 KINGVNAIVPV
+810 
-821 EINQRGQH
+821 
-829 NNIEIDLNRIKSV
+829 
-842 YSKDSNDYINNL
+842 YSKQ
-854 LKENKIKE
+854 E
-862 IFNGSN
+862 
-868 SHQTSLINNSIP
+868 
-880 SSNEEVN
+880 
-887 TTNNNYIQ
+887 
-895 GSENNSGSFN
+895 SENNSGSFN
-905 LPEVQDGYT
+905 MSENEKITKTINELENELSEAQSFLQRGKIKEQIRALKDGFDNVQDYREAE
-914 RLYRGINGEYDSNYD
+914 RLRKEQAIEEYHREQEAKKKETEERQKAQKELLEKEIAEAPEN
-929 TSKLDNSN
+929 KRKQ
-937 GYESWT
+937 YE
-943 DNYELAKAYGDN
+943 
-955 VYYIDVPT
+955 
-963 SEIKNSIIDE
+963 IIQSTNPME
-973 DSTSETYG
+973 DDYH
-981 DRNLIYKNDKP
+981 
-992 VGIKGKHGNEYM
+992 VGIRSPKDIKTFAEVINDDESFAWGDFSKKDAERALKKGSITVY
-1004 LFTDHENHENI
+1004 
-1015 KYNKINSSE
+1015 SS
-1024 GFNKS
+1024 KP
-1029 SFSIDKDNQG
+1029 I
-1039 RILTKYTIEN
+1039 
-1049 TKNSQIRDE
+1049 E
-1058 NGNLLLVFHGSP
+1058 NGNFVS
-1070 NGTYEQL
+1070 TSKIQATE
-1077 KEGTYF
+1077 
-1083 TANKDYAQRYMNTS
+1083 YA
-1097 ASSISSGK
+1097 GG
-1105 IENNPKVYEAY
+1105 E
-1116 LNIEKPFDISNP
+1116 
-1128 EARKIYIE
+1128 KIYTKEVPIE
-1136 DYIKGGNAIGIDPYM
+1136 DVAWI
-1151 SNEQYNNIKN
+1151 
-1161 IDWTEVEDLKDFLKE
+1161 
-1176 NGYDY
+1176 NG
-1181 DGIIADEGGDGGYGD
+1181 DEGQY
-1196 AVTYRGKSYIP
+1196 AKIS
-1207 FYESQIIKAND
+1207 A
-1218 NNSKYSKQVQ
+1218 KYSKENSTWREYLESHFKST
-1228 QDGTGSTYRNFMDKT
+1228 GTKT
-1243 FNFGEKGTTTESR
+1243 DMKK
-1256 QILPIDN
+1256 LPIDN
-1263 KILEN
+1263 KIIEN

-1283 NPDFQGLVDE
+1283 NPDFQGLADE

-1417 DNKTK
+1417 DNETK

-1551 SLTTNVNDNKKITAV
+1551 ALTTNVNDNKKITAV

-1698 THIRNVVG
+1698 THIRNIVG
-1706 NIVMGKVQDTKN
+1706 NLVMGKVQDTKN

-1806 IGLKSAYSKALAE
+1806 IGLKSAYPKALAE

-1850 TFHQECQ
+1850 TFHQECK
-1857 IASMLNTLENKNKVT
+1857 IASMLNTLENKNNVT
-1872 QVMVGGLIPFKKT
+1872 RVIFGGLVPFKKT

-1896 SPLGLMTSLTKGSV
+1896 SPVGLMTSLTKGAV
-1910 DLRKGKITANQYIDN
+1910 DLRNGKITANQYIDN
-1925 ISKGLTGTGIAL
+1925 ISKGLTGTSIAL
-1937 LGYALTEAGILK
+1937 LGYALTDAGILK
-1949 ASGGDDDK
+1949 ASGGDDDDK
-1957 EKFEEQQ
+1957 EAYEEQQ

-2095 SGILTKAVDSTK
+2095 SDILTKAVDSTK

-2163 YDKTGESSVLPDSY
+2163 YDKTGESSVLPDSF

-2227 QVKAISEAYK
+2227 QVKAVSEAYK
-2237 YSKAKI
+2237 YAKAKI

-2290 KEKVQILKN
+2290 KEKIQILKD
-2299 SNIGSK
+2299 SDIGSK
-2305 KAIYVSTIGNDD
+2305 KAIYESTIGNDD
-2317 DTYSILDNTNNF
+2317 KTYSILDNTSNF
-2329 NINNYLDYKL
+2329 NIKDYLDYKL

-2368 MDDSNFTYDQKLLLT
+2368 MDDSNFTYNQKLLLT

-2395 NIFDIINEF
+2395 KIFDIIDDFNISK
-2404 DLSSDEKLEIMSKMK
+2404 DDKLEIMSKMK
-2419 GFKIYND
+2419 GFTVYNN

>member
-8 EVSEEERRKYLQS
+8 EVSEEERKKYLQS
-21 IGIDAD
+21 IGIDAE

-34 TKTKNE
+34 TRIKNE

-46 LPIEKKSNSDE
+46 LPIEKKSSSDE

-77 KASLPPPTQKNNS
+77 KAILPPPVQKNNS
-90 VFQDILGVVKNAISG
+90 VFQDILGVVKNTISG

-140 NVNELDKAIY
+140 NVNELEKAIY
-150 KSQDEFKNNVLFKN
+150 KSQDEFKNNVLLKN
-164 NNQDKEEK
+164 KESEDNEDKI
-172 VETNLVKKAIQ
+172 ETNLVKKAIK

-188 DTENIALEQEKMSN
+188 DSENIALEQEKMSN
-202 GVTKKLGELAPSIG
+202 GITKKLGELAPSIG
-216 QMGVGMVANAVN
+216 QMGVGMIANAVN
-228 PVLGAGYFL
+228 PALGAGYFF
-237 TSSGGSYLD
+237 TSAGGSYLD

-343 KADWE
+343 KADWD
-348 NMGQQMLQDGINGAL
+348 NMGQKMIQDGINGSL
-363 VAMITGGIGLGI
+363 TAMITGGIGLGI

-392 QQEYKQAVQDAIN
+392 QQEYKQAIQDAIN

-412 SINDGVSQSIYKN
+412 SIDDGMSQSIYKN
-425 AILNDL
+425 AILNEL
-431 KASNLSNETKNEI
+431 NNSNISDKNKNEI
-444 QQYIKENKIT
+444 QQYLKENKIT
-454 EEQYE
+454 EEQFNEISETLRQGQMSKEEQSNINSNEIKYQYE
-459 EITQSLKQEQM
+459 ESDNEKVNKLRQDIVNNNWSNSQETKNFANM
-470 TNEEQIKS
+470 LEKIIKD
-478 KQFTDY
+478 KDV
-484 GVKNIENDNIKSLLD
+484 GIRLD
-499 SANQNQLADN
+499 SNLKDNEGNIANGSCKDGVITINPKSDRSGEFLAIHELTHAIGTDEMRNIVQKYRESNTEFNSAVEKLLGTYEASELNDEALAD
-509 EDTRKLINT
+509 
-518 MKDISNRND
+518 ISG
-527 ISFKFNSELDSQGL
+527 Q
-541 DGKIIRDS
+541 
-549 NGKLGI
+549 
-555 EVNPNSSR
+555 
-563 ALEYV
+563 
-568 VTHEVIHP
+568 
-576 YVTNEMRDIVTGYAS
+576 
-591 KNADFNNAIS
+591 
-601 DLKKLYGTEDITDE
+601 
-615 VVADAGAKLFGNQES
+615 LFGNQE
-630 LNQITASN
+630 
-638 PNFIKRVY
+638 FINNIANTKPSVFRKIY
-646 NRIVQILDKFTGYKN
+646 NEIKYLWHQFRGYKN
-661 EKLVLKDFKSRLETA
+661 Q
-676 MKENNVT
+676 N
-683 MENGTENYLLSEN
+683 
-696 AKNELNEIITERREI
+696 
-711 AEKNPKQ
+711 Q
-718 FIKLKDNT
+718 FINDLYYKWTEAYNSNNKLN
-726 IKALVDY
+726 
-733 GISDYPM
+733 
-740 MARRGHVR
+740 
-748 ENVLTPV
+748 
-755 EAKDLGYSIKGKH
+755 
-768 FHGIGADT
+768 DT
-776 YLNIIDSMD
+776 
-785 NPIGVYQYT
+785 T
-794 EKGKYDESNF
+794 K
-804 IVLTPI
+804 
-810 KINGVNAIVPV
+810 
-821 EINQRGQH
+821 
-829 NNIEIDLNRIKSV
+829 
-842 YSKDSNDYINNL
+842 YSKQ
-854 LKENKIKE
+854 E
-862 IFNGSN
+862 
-868 SHQTSLINNSIP
+868 
-880 SSNEEVN
+880 
-887 TTNNNYIQ
+887 
-895 GSENNSGSFN
+895 SENNSGSFD
-905 LPEVQDGYT
+905 LLKDD
-914 RLYRGINGEYDSNYD
+914 RGRVLTKGQQE
-929 TSKLDNSN
+929 
-937 GYESWT
+937 
-943 DNYELAKAYGDN
+943 
-955 VYYIDVPT
+955 
-963 SEIKNSIIDE
+963 
-973 DSTSETYG
+973 
-981 DRNLIYKNDKP
+981 RYKN
-992 VGIKGKHGNEYM
+992 VSAE
-1004 LFTDHENHENI
+1004 L
-1015 KYNKINSSE
+1015 
-1024 GFNKS
+1024 
-1029 SFSIDKDNQG
+1029 KDN
-1039 RILTKYTIEN
+1039 
-1049 TKNSQIRDE
+1049 
-1058 NGNLLLVFHGSP
+1058 NGNLKTLYHQTDAEFTTFDTTKRTHSKGDAQMP
-1070 NGTYEQL
+1070 DGIFL
-1077 KEGTYF
+1077 KDTPKNIGIGNNSKQMEV
-1083 TANKDYAQRYMNTS
+1083 YA
-1097 ASSISSGK
+1097 K
-1105 IENNPKVYEAY
+1105 IENPLVVENRNELEQIIRNHSREYSD
-1116 LNIEKPFDISNP
+1116 LLDNNINIDEYYNKKTEEIEEQIS
-1128 EARKIYIE
+1128 KIYE
-1136 DYIKGGNAIGIDPYM
+1136 DKWNKKRNGENTQELDNKMEQLEKEADSLFEKWNSGINDNATASREIATEILKKLGYDGVVINKDAGSFGRSIKTYLAFN
-1151 SNEQYNNIKN
+1151 SNQIKN
-1161 IDWTEVEDLKDFLKE
+1161 VDNINPTDNPDIRYSKE
-1176 NGYDY
+1176 NSTWREYL
-1181 DGIIADEGGDGGYGD
+1181 ESHF
-1196 AVTYRGKSYIP
+1196 KSTGTRT
-1207 FYESQIIKAND
+1207 D
-1218 NNSKYSKQVQ
+1218 MSK
-1228 QDGTGSTYRNFMDKT
+1228 
-1243 FNFGEKGTTTESR
+1243 
-1256 QILPIDN
+1256 LPIDN

-1283 NPDFQGLVDE
+1283 NSDFQGLVDE

-1312 EYLDGIKPKEKDI
+1312 EYLDGLRPKEKDI
-1325 LEITTF
+1325 LEIVTF
-1331 NDSVDRRKTYMKY
+1331 NDSADRRKTYMKY
-1344 KNDTSDFNSNEVNLA
+1344 KNDANDFNSNEVNIA

-1417 DNKTK
+1417 DNETK

-1536 ADRNIETNGPEKALT
+1536 ADRNIETNGPEKALIA
-1551 SLTTNVNDNKKITAV
+1551 LTTNVNDNKKITAV

-1698 THIRNVVG
+1698 THIRNIVG
-1706 NIVMGKVQDTKN
+1706 NLVMGKVQDTKN

-2007 EVKNQNQFISSLEN
+2007 EVKNQNQFITSLEN

-2115 GLRQMLPIATD
+2115 GLRQMLPVATD
-2126 VWGNEKEQKGN
+2126 IWGNEKEQKGN
-2137 YIDNAVLP
+2137 YIDNAVFP

-2163 YDKTGESSVLPDSY
+2163 YDKTGESSVLPDSF

-2210 VSGLT
+2210 ISGLT
-2215 KSSEFNNMSEEQ
+2215 KSKDFNAMSEEQ

-2237 YSKAKI
+2237 YAKAKI

-2290 KEKVQILKN
+2290 KEKIQILKD
-2299 SNIGSK
+2299 SDIGSK
-2305 KAIYVSTIGNDD
+2305 KAIYESTIGNDD
-2317 DTYSILDNTNNF
+2317 KTYSILDNTSNF
-2329 NINNYLDYKL
+2329 NIKDYLDYKL

-2395 NIFDIINEF
+2395 KIFDIIDDFNISK
-2404 DLSSDEKLEIMSKMK
+2404 DDKLEIMSKMK
-2419 GFKIYND
+2419 GFTVYNN

>member
-8 EVSEEERRKYLQS
+8 EVSEEERKKYLQS

-27 KFQNAQE
+27 KFQKAQE
-34 TKTKNE
+34 TRIKNE
-40 QKSDNL
+40 QKSENL
-46 LPIEKKSNSDE
+46 LPIETKNTDKFPVQEKNTTNNFPIKQKSENDTVTNKKLSEMVQGPSKENNNSQNRFNFRQVNQISNKNENKQLNAKATTEKEQEQIKKAGGLEYDTNAIKEAIEINKDNSKGNINSSISHVLNGVLEGAKSNFAGVGQSALFPIANALRMAEEVTGKKQQAQEKDNEEE
-57 LPIWQRYTVNN
+57 LWSNKVLDMADYLKEESQHHSKVGSMLENNITRDLGNISNTVGNMAMSAISNIAIPGSGIMETGVSAGGNSAGETLNEDRSNLIQAIATGTAKGAVEGFTEKITGGNMLGKGSLDDLAENIIGNRIKSKAGKKIASKMYEFGGEILEEQISNN
-68 NETTNEENK
+68 AGYVIDKIINNKDLPSFEQWINEANETTKSTFLTTLALNMLGMGGSTYKDSKINIKDEQAQKYLNEAQKIIDNENI
-77 KASLPPPTQKNNS
+77 A
-90 VFQDILGVVKNAISG
+90 
-105 ASSGIKQIGNYIENA
+105 EN
-120 NEHNSADYKGNR
+120 
-132 AKQYLTSK
+132 
-140 NVNELDKAIY
+140 I
-150 KSQDEFKNNVLFKN
+150 KNNVT
-164 NNQDKEEK
+164 NQY
-172 VETNLVKKAIQ
+172 N
-183 DSIQE
+183 
-188 DTENIALEQEKMSN
+188 
-202 GVTKKLGELAPSIG
+202 
-216 QMGVGMVANAVN
+216 
-228 PVLGAGYFL
+228 
-237 TSSGGSYLD
+237 
-246 EAKQR
+246 
-251 GMTDEQAFQFGT
+251 
-263 IMGGVES
+263 
-270 ATELIGLESFK
+270 
-281 KAGIGIK
+281 
-288 SLITGGSKGVGKEVA
+288 
-303 KTSLKTVLKDY
+303 
-314 GIGIADNFIQEAI
+314 
-327 IDPIQE
+327 
-333 VVAAKIGGED
+333 
-343 KADWE
+343 
-348 NMGQQMLQDGINGAL
+348 
-363 VAMITGGIGLGI
+363 
-375 NSCTSVGE
+375 
-383 KLSNGKKVT
+383 
-392 QQEYKQAVQDAIN
+392 
-405 GGVKIED
+405 
-412 SINDGVSQSIYKN
+412 YKN
-425 AILNDL
+425 TILNDL

-444 QQYIKENKIT
+444 QQYLKENNIT
-454 EEQYE
+454 EEQFNQISETLRQGQMSKEEQSNINSNEIKYQYE
-459 EITQSLKQEQM
+459 ESDNEKVNKLRQDIVNNNWSNSQETKNFANMLEKIITDK
-470 TNEEQIKS
+470 
-478 KQFTDY
+478 D
-484 GVKNIENDNIKSLLD
+484 IEIRLD
-499 SANQNQLADN
+499 SNLKDNEGNMVNGSYKDGVITINPNSDRSGEFLAIHELTHAIGTDEMRNMVQKYRESNTEFNNAVEKLLGTYEASELNDEALADISGQLFSNQEFINNIANTKPSFFKKIYNEIKYMWHQFRGYKNQNQFINDLYYKWTEAYN
-509 EDTRKLINT
+509 SNNKLNDTTK
-518 MKDISNRND
+518 
-527 ISFKFNSELDSQGL
+527 
-541 DGKIIRDS
+541 
-549 NGKLGI
+549 
-555 EVNPNSSR
+555 
-563 ALEYV
+563 
-568 VTHEVIHP
+568 
-576 YVTNEMRDIVTGYAS
+576 
-591 KNADFNNAIS
+591 
-601 DLKKLYGTEDITDE
+601 
-615 VVADAGAKLFGNQES
+615 
-630 LNQITASN
+630 
-638 PNFIKRVY
+638 
-646 NRIVQILDKFTGYKN
+646 
-661 EKLVLKDFKSRLETA
+661 
-676 MKENNVT
+676 
-683 MENGTENYLLSEN
+683 
-696 AKNELNEIITERREI
+696 
-711 AEKNPKQ
+711 
-718 FIKLKDNT
+718 
-726 IKALVDY
+726 
-733 GISDYPM
+733 
-740 MARRGHVR
+740 
-748 ENVLTPV
+748 
-755 EAKDLGYSIKGKH
+755 
-768 FHGIGADT
+768 
-776 YLNIIDSMD
+776 
-785 NPIGVYQYT
+785 
-794 EKGKYDESNF
+794 
-804 IVLTPI
+804 
-810 KINGVNAIVPV
+810 
-821 EINQRGQH
+821 
-829 NNIEIDLNRIKSV
+829 
-842 YSKDSNDYINNL
+842 YSKQ
-854 LKENKIKE
+854 E
-862 IFNGSN
+862 
-868 SHQTSLINNSIP
+868 
-880 SSNEEVN
+880 
-887 TTNNNYIQ
+887 
-895 GSENNSGSFN
+895 SENNSGSFN
-905 LPEVQDGYT
+905 MSENEKITKTINELENELSEAQSFLQRGKIKEQIRALKDGFDNVQDYREAE
-914 RLYRGINGEYDSNYD
+914 RLRKEQAIEEYHREQEAKKKETEERQKAQKELLEKEIAEAPEN
-929 TSKLDNSN
+929 KRKQ
-937 GYESWT
+937 YE
-943 DNYELAKAYGDN
+943 
-955 VYYIDVPT
+955 
-963 SEIKNSIIDE
+963 IIQSTNPME
-973 DSTSETYG
+973 DDYH
-981 DRNLIYKNDKP
+981 
-992 VGIKGKHGNEYM
+992 VGIRSPKDIKTFAEVINDDESFAWGDFSKKDAERALKKGSITVY
-1004 LFTDHENHENI
+1004 
-1015 KYNKINSSE
+1015 SS
-1024 GFNKS
+1024 KP
-1029 SFSIDKDNQG
+1029 I
-1039 RILTKYTIEN
+1039 
-1049 TKNSQIRDE
+1049 E
-1058 NGNLLLVFHGSP
+1058 NGNFVS
-1070 NGTYEQL
+1070 TSKIQATE
-1077 KEGTYF
+1077 
-1083 TANKDYAQRYMNTS
+1083 YA
-1097 ASSISSGK
+1097 GG
-1105 IENNPKVYEAY
+1105 E
-1116 LNIEKPFDISNP
+1116 
-1128 EARKIYIE
+1128 KIYTKEVPIE
-1136 DYIKGGNAIGIDPYM
+1136 DVAWI
-1151 SNEQYNNIKN
+1151 
-1161 IDWTEVEDLKDFLKE
+1161 
-1176 NGYDY
+1176 NG
-1181 DGIIADEGGDGGYGD
+1181 DEGQY
-1196 AVTYRGKSYIP
+1196 AKIS
-1207 FYESQIIKAND
+1207 A
-1218 NNSKYSKQVQ
+1218 KYSKENSTWREYLESHFKST
-1228 QDGTGSTYRNFMDKT
+1228 GTKT
-1243 FNFGEKGTTTESR
+1243 DMKK
-1256 QILPIDN
+1256 LPIDN
-1263 KILEN
+1263 KIIEN

-1283 NPDFQGLVDE
+1283 NPDFQGLADE

-1434 WVNTIYKTYNEQAS
+1434 WVNTIYKTYNEQTQ
-1448 KNVKQIQ
+1448 KNAKQIQ
-1455 DNTINQTQQT
+1455 DNTMNQTQQT

-1513 KIAKELMGVDTYVK
+1513 RIAKELMGVDTYVK

-1663 DNINEVYEEL
+1663 NNINEVYEEL

-1698 THIRNVVG
+1698 THIRNIVG
-1706 NIVMGKVQDTKN
+1706 NLVMGKVQDTKN

-2007 EVKNQNQFISSLEN
+2007 EVKNQNQFITSLEN

-2115 GLRQMLPIATD
+2115 GLRQMLPVSTD

-2163 YDKTGESSVLPDSY
+2163 YDKTGENSVLPDSY

-2227 QVKAISEAYK
+2227 QVKAVSEAYK
-2237 YSKAKI
+2237 YAKAKI

-2290 KEKVQILKN
+2290 KEKIQILKD
-2299 SNIGSK
+2299 SDIGSK

-2346 EDDGTINGKTVS
+2346 EDNGTVKGKIVS

-2395 NIFDIINEF
+2395 KIFDIIDDFNISK
-2404 DLSSDEKLEIMSKMK
+2404 DDKLEIMSKMK
-2419 GFKIYND
+2419 GFTVYNN

>member
-8 EVSEEERRKYLQS
+8 EVSEEERKKYLQS

-27 KFQNAQE
+27 KFQKAQE
-34 TKTKNE
+34 TRIKNE
-40 QKSDNL
+40 QKSENL
-46 LPIEKKSNSDE
+46 LPIETKNTDKFPVQEKNTTNNFPIKQKSENDTVTNKKLSEMVQGPSKENNNSQNRFNFRQVNQISNKNENKQLNAKATTEKEQEQIKKAGGLEYDTNAIKEAIEINKDNSKGNINSSISHVLNGVLEGAKSNFAGVGQSALFPIANALRMAEEVTGKKQQAQEKDNEEE
-57 LPIWQRYTVNN
+57 LWSNKVLDMADYLKEESQHHSKVGSMLENNITRDLGNISNTVGNMAMSAISNIAIPGSGIMETGVSAGGNSAGETLNEDRSNLIQAIATGTAKGAVEGFTEKITGGNMLGKGSLDDLAENIIGNRIKSKAGKKIASKMYEFGGEILEEQISNN
-68 NETTNEENK
+68 AGYVIDKIINNKDLPSFEQWINEANETTKSTFLTTLALNMLGMGGSTYKDSKINIKDEQAQKYLNEAQKIIDNENI
-77 KASLPPPTQKNNS
+77 A
-90 VFQDILGVVKNAISG
+90 
-105 ASSGIKQIGNYIENA
+105 EN
-120 NEHNSADYKGNR
+120 
-132 AKQYLTSK
+132 
-140 NVNELDKAIY
+140 I
-150 KSQDEFKNNVLFKN
+150 KNNVT
-164 NNQDKEEK
+164 NQY
-172 VETNLVKKAIQ
+172 N
-183 DSIQE
+183 
-188 DTENIALEQEKMSN
+188 
-202 GVTKKLGELAPSIG
+202 
-216 QMGVGMVANAVN
+216 
-228 PVLGAGYFL
+228 
-237 TSSGGSYLD
+237 
-246 EAKQR
+246 
-251 GMTDEQAFQFGT
+251 
-263 IMGGVES
+263 
-270 ATELIGLESFK
+270 
-281 KAGIGIK
+281 
-288 SLITGGSKGVGKEVA
+288 
-303 KTSLKTVLKDY
+303 
-314 GIGIADNFIQEAI
+314 
-327 IDPIQE
+327 
-333 VVAAKIGGED
+333 
-343 KADWE
+343 
-348 NMGQQMLQDGINGAL
+348 
-363 VAMITGGIGLGI
+363 
-375 NSCTSVGE
+375 
-383 KLSNGKKVT
+383 
-392 QQEYKQAVQDAIN
+392 
-405 GGVKIED
+405 
-412 SINDGVSQSIYKN
+412 YKN
-425 AILNDL
+425 TILNDL

-444 QQYIKENKIT
+444 QQYLKENNIT
-454 EEQYE
+454 EEQFNQISETLRQGQMSKEEQSNINSNEIKYQYE
-459 EITQSLKQEQM
+459 ESDNEKVNKLRQDIVNNNWSNSQETKNLANMLEKIITDK
-470 TNEEQIKS
+470 
-478 KQFTDY
+478 D
-484 GVKNIENDNIKSLLD
+484 IEIRLD
-499 SANQNQLADN
+499 SNLKDSEGNIVNGSYKDGVITINPKSDRSGEFLAIHELTHAIGTDEMRNMVQKYRESNTEFNSAVEKLLGTYEASELNDEALADISGQLFSNQEFINNIANTKPSFFKKIYNEIKYMWHQFRGYKNQNQFINDLYYKWTEAYN
-509 EDTRKLINT
+509 SNNKLNDTTK
-518 MKDISNRND
+518 
-527 ISFKFNSELDSQGL
+527 
-541 DGKIIRDS
+541 
-549 NGKLGI
+549 
-555 EVNPNSSR
+555 
-563 ALEYV
+563 
-568 VTHEVIHP
+568 
-576 YVTNEMRDIVTGYAS
+576 
-591 KNADFNNAIS
+591 
-601 DLKKLYGTEDITDE
+601 
-615 VVADAGAKLFGNQES
+615 
-630 LNQITASN
+630 
-638 PNFIKRVY
+638 
-646 NRIVQILDKFTGYKN
+646 
-661 EKLVLKDFKSRLETA
+661 
-676 MKENNVT
+676 
-683 MENGTENYLLSEN
+683 
-696 AKNELNEIITERREI
+696 
-711 AEKNPKQ
+711 
-718 FIKLKDNT
+718 
-726 IKALVDY
+726 
-733 GISDYPM
+733 
-740 MARRGHVR
+740 
-748 ENVLTPV
+748 
-755 EAKDLGYSIKGKH
+755 
-768 FHGIGADT
+768 
-776 YLNIIDSMD
+776 
-785 NPIGVYQYT
+785 
-794 EKGKYDESNF
+794 
-804 IVLTPI
+804 
-810 KINGVNAIVPV
+810 
-821 EINQRGQH
+821 
-829 NNIEIDLNRIKSV
+829 
-842 YSKDSNDYINNL
+842 YSKQ
-854 LKENKIKE
+854 E
-862 IFNGSN
+862 
-868 SHQTSLINNSIP
+868 
-880 SSNEEVN
+880 
-887 TTNNNYIQ
+887 
-895 GSENNSGSFN
+895 SENNSGSFN
-905 LPEVQDGYT
+905 LSENEKITKSINELENELSEAQSFLQRGKIKEQIRALKDGFDNVQDYREAE
-914 RLYRGINGEYDSNYD
+914 RLRKEQAIEEYHRGQEAKKKETEERQKAQKELLEKEIAEAPEN
-929 TSKLDNSN
+929 KRKQ
-937 GYESWT
+937 YE
-943 DNYELAKAYGDN
+943 
-955 VYYIDVPT
+955 
-963 SEIKNSIIDE
+963 IIQSTNPME
-973 DSTSETYG
+973 DDYH
-981 DRNLIYKNDKP
+981 
-992 VGIKGKHGNEYM
+992 VGIRSPKDIKTFAEVINDDESFAWGDFSKKDAERALKKGSITVY
-1004 LFTDHENHENI
+1004 
-1015 KYNKINSSE
+1015 SS
-1024 GFNKS
+1024 KP
-1029 SFSIDKDNQG
+1029 I
-1039 RILTKYTIEN
+1039 
-1049 TKNSQIRDE
+1049 E
-1058 NGNLLLVFHGSP
+1058 NGNFVS
-1070 NGTYEQL
+1070 TSKIQATE
-1077 KEGTYF
+1077 
-1083 TANKDYAQRYMNTS
+1083 YA
-1097 ASSISSGK
+1097 GG
-1105 IENNPKVYEAY
+1105 E
-1116 LNIEKPFDISNP
+1116 
-1128 EARKIYIE
+1128 KIYTKEVPLE
-1136 DYIKGGNAIGIDPYM
+1136 DVAWI
-1151 SNEQYNNIKN
+1151 
-1161 IDWTEVEDLKDFLKE
+1161 
-1176 NGYDY
+1176 NG
-1181 DGIIADEGGDGGYGD
+1181 DEGQY
-1196 AVTYRGKSYIP
+1196 AKIS
-1207 FYESQIIKAND
+1207 A
-1218 NNSKYSKQVQ
+1218 KYSKENSTWREYLESHFKST
-1228 QDGTGSTYRNFMDKT
+1228 GTKT
-1243 FNFGEKGTTTESR
+1243 DMRK
-1256 QILPIDN
+1256 LPIDSR
-1263 KILEN
+1263 IIEN

-1283 NPDFQGLVDE
+1283 NPDFQGLADE

-1312 EYLDGIKPKEKDI
+1312 EYLDGLRPKEKDI
-1325 LEITTF
+1325 LEIVTF
-1331 NDSVDRRKTYMKY
+1331 NDSADRRKTYMKY
-1344 KNDTSDFNSNEVNLA
+1344 KNDANDFNSNEVNIA

-1417 DNKTK
+1417 DNETK

-1434 WVNTIYKTYNEQAS
+1434 WINTIYKTYNEQVS

-1698 THIRNVVG
+1698 THIRNIVG
-1706 NIVMGKVQDTKN
+1706 NLVMGKVQDTKN

-2007 EVKNQNQFISSLEN
+2007 EVKNQNQFITSLEN

-2048 YAQDPMQGLSNTL
+2048 YSQDPMQGLSNTL

-2115 GLRQMLPIATD
+2115 GLRQMLPVATD

-2215 KSSEFNNMSEEQ
+2215 KSSEFNKMSEEQ

-2243 KSTYANWNDIDTED
+2243 KSTYASWNDIDTED
-2257 STAYKKVQD
+2257 SSVYKKVQD
-2266 VVKNGGDAKDYFL
+2266 VINNGGDAKDYFL
-2279 YVGQTLNAKKE
+2279 YIGATADAKKE
-2290 KEKVQILKN
+2290 KEKIQILKD
-2299 SNIGSK
+2299 SDIGSK
-2305 KAIYVSTIGNDD
+2305 KAIYESTIGNDD
-2317 DTYSILDNTNNF
+2317 KTYSILDNTSNF
-2329 NINNYLDYKL
+2329 NIKDYLDYKL

-2383 GMKYK
+2383 AMKYK
-2388 VTNTERE
+2388 VTNSERE
-2395 NIFDIINEF
+2395 KIFDIINEF

>member
-8 EVSEEERRKYLQS
+8 EVSEEERKKYLQS

-34 TKTKNE
+34 TKIKNE
-40 QKSDNL
+40 QKSENL

-77 KASLPPPTQKNNS
+77 KAILPPPVQKNNS
-90 VFQDILGVVKNAISG
+90 VFQDILGVVKNTISG
-105 ASSGIKQIGNYIENA
+105 ASSGIKQIGNYVENA
-120 NEHNSADYKGNR
+120 NEHNSANYKGNR

-140 NVNELDKAIY
+140 NVDELDKSTY
-150 KSQDEFKNNVLFKN
+150 KSQDEFKNNVLLKN
-164 NNQDKEEK
+164 KESKDNEDKI
-172 VETNLVKKAIQ
+172 ETNLVKKAIQ

-228 PVLGAGYFL
+228 PALGAGYFF
-237 TSSGGSYLD
+237 TSAGGSYSD

-281 KAGIGIK
+281 KAGIGLK

-343 KADWE
+343 KADWD
-348 NMGQQMLQDGINGAL
+348 NMGQKMIQDGINGSL
-363 VAMITGGIGLGI
+363 TAMITGGIGLGI

-383 KLSNGKKVT
+383 KLSTGKKVT
-392 QQEYKQAVQDAIN
+392 QQEYKQAIQDAIN

-412 SINDGVSQSIYKN
+412 SIDDGVSQSIYKN
-425 AILNDL
+425 AILSDL
-431 KASNLSNETKNEI
+431 NTSNLSEANKNEL
-444 QQYIKENKIT
+444 QQYLKENKIT
-454 EEQYE
+454 EEQFNQISETLQQGQMSKEEQSNINSNEIKYQYE
-459 EITQSLKQEQM
+459 ESDNEKINRLRQDIVNNNWSNSQETKNFANMLEKIITDK
-470 TNEEQIKS
+470 
-478 KQFTDY
+478 D
-484 GVKNIENDNIKSLLD
+484 IEIRLD
-499 SANQNQLADN
+499 SNLKDNEGNMVNGSYKDGVITINPNSDRSGEFLAIHELTHAIGTDEMRNMVQKYRESNTEFNSAVEKLLGTYEASELNDEALADISGQLFSNQEFINNIANTKPSVFRKIYNEIKYLWHQFRGYKNQNQFVNDLYYKWTEAYN
-509 EDTRKLINT
+509 SNNKLNDTTK
-518 MKDISNRND
+518 
-527 ISFKFNSELDSQGL
+527 
-541 DGKIIRDS
+541 
-549 NGKLGI
+549 
-555 EVNPNSSR
+555 
-563 ALEYV
+563 
-568 VTHEVIHP
+568 
-576 YVTNEMRDIVTGYAS
+576 
-591 KNADFNNAIS
+591 
-601 DLKKLYGTEDITDE
+601 
-615 VVADAGAKLFGNQES
+615 
-630 LNQITASN
+630 
-638 PNFIKRVY
+638 
-646 NRIVQILDKFTGYKN
+646 
-661 EKLVLKDFKSRLETA
+661 
-676 MKENNVT
+676 
-683 MENGTENYLLSEN
+683 
-696 AKNELNEIITERREI
+696 
-711 AEKNPKQ
+711 
-718 FIKLKDNT
+718 
-726 IKALVDY
+726 
-733 GISDYPM
+733 
-740 MARRGHVR
+740 
-748 ENVLTPV
+748 
-755 EAKDLGYSIKGKH
+755 
-768 FHGIGADT
+768 
-776 YLNIIDSMD
+776 
-785 NPIGVYQYT
+785 
-794 EKGKYDESNF
+794 
-804 IVLTPI
+804 
-810 KINGVNAIVPV
+810 
-821 EINQRGQH
+821 
-829 NNIEIDLNRIKSV
+829 
-842 YSKDSNDYINNL
+842 YSKQ
-854 LKENKIKE
+854 E
-862 IFNGSN
+862 
-868 SHQTSLINNSIP
+868 
-880 SSNEEVN
+880 
-887 TTNNNYIQ
+887 
-895 GSENNSGSFN
+895 SENNSGSFD
-905 LPEVQDGYT
+905 LLKDD
-914 RLYRGINGEYDSNYD
+914 RGRVLTKGQQE
-929 TSKLDNSN
+929 
-937 GYESWT
+937 
-943 DNYELAKAYGDN
+943 
-955 VYYIDVPT
+955 
-963 SEIKNSIIDE
+963 
-973 DSTSETYG
+973 
-981 DRNLIYKNDKP
+981 RYKN
-992 VGIKGKHGNEYM
+992 VSAE
-1004 LFTDHENHENI
+1004 L
-1015 KYNKINSSE
+1015 
-1024 GFNKS
+1024 
-1029 SFSIDKDNQG
+1029 KDN
-1039 RILTKYTIEN
+1039 
-1049 TKNSQIRDE
+1049 
-1058 NGNLLLVFHGSP
+1058 NGNLKTLYHQTDAEFTTFDTTKRTHSKGDAQMP
-1070 NGTYEQL
+1070 DGIFL
-1077 KEGTYF
+1077 KDTPKNIGIGNNSKQMEV
-1083 TANKDYAQRYMNTS
+1083 YA
-1097 ASSISSGK
+1097 K
-1105 IENNPKVYEAY
+1105 IENPLVVENRNELEQIIRNHSREYSD
-1116 LNIEKPFDISNP
+1116 LLDNNINIDEYYNKKTEEIEEQIS
-1128 EARKIYIE
+1128 KIYE
-1136 DYIKGGNAIGIDPYM
+1136 DKWNKKRNGENTQELDNKMEQLEKEADSLFEKWNSGINDNATASREIATEILKKLGYDGVVINKDAGSFGRSIKTYLAFN
-1151 SNEQYNNIKN
+1151 SNQIKN
-1161 IDWTEVEDLKDFLKE
+1161 VDNINPTDNPDVRYSKE
-1176 NGYDY
+1176 NSTWREYL
-1181 DGIIADEGGDGGYGD
+1181 ESHF
-1196 AVTYRGKSYIP
+1196 KS
-1207 FYESQIIKAND
+1207 A
-1218 NNSKYSKQVQ
+1218 
-1228 QDGTGSTYRNFMDKT
+1228 GTKT
-1243 FNFGEKGTTTESR
+1243 DMTK
-1256 QILPIDN
+1256 LPIDN
-1263 KILEN
+1263 RIIEN

-1283 NPDFQGLVDE
+1283 NPDFQGLADE

-1312 EYLDGIKPKEKDI
+1312 EYLDGLNPVEQENNQI
-1325 LEITTF
+1325 
-1331 NDSVDRRKTYMKY
+1331 
-1344 KNDTSDFNSNEVNLA
+1344 
-1359 LDTIKANRNDKRT
+1359 
-1372 VSQWKKVAE
+1372 E
-1381 QIGEQLAVNEKTAEE
+1381 QIL
-1396 VENTAFKSWFDLQP
+1396 
-1410 TKNITRY
+1410 
-1417 DNKTK
+1417 
-1422 SNLGFQKFTADD
+1422 
-1434 WVNTIYKTYNEQAS
+1434 
-1448 KNVKQIQ
+1448 
-1455 DNTINQTQQT
+1455 
-1465 IPTNKV
+1465 PTNKV

-2048 YAQDPMQGLSNTL
+2048 YSQDPMQGLSNTL

-2115 GLRQMLPIATD
+2115 GLRQMLPVATD

-2227 QVKAISEAYK
+2227 QVKAVSEAYK
-2237 YSKAKI
+2237 YAKAKI

-2266 VVKNGGDAKDYFL
+2266 IVKNGGDAKDYFL

-2290 KEKVQILKN
+2290 KEKIQILKD
-2299 SNIGSK
+2299 SDIGSK
-2305 KAIYVSTIGNDD
+2305 KAIYESTIGNDD
-2317 DTYSILDNTNNF
+2317 KTYSILDNTSNF
-2329 NINNYLDYKL
+2329 NIKDYLDYKL

-2388 VTNTERE
+2388 VTNSERE

>member
-8 EVSEEERRKYLQS
+8 EVSEEERKKYLQS

-27 KFQNAQE
+27 KFQKAQE
-34 TKTKNE
+34 TRIKNE

-57 LPIWQRYTVNN
+57 LPIQEKKTTNNFPIKQKSENNTVTNKKLSEMVQGPSKENSNQNRFNFRQVNQTANKNENKQLNAQVTTEKEKEQIKESGGLEYDTNAIKEAMEINKDNSKGNINSSISHVLNGVLEGAKSNFAGVGQSALFPIANALRMAEEVTGKKQQAQEKDNEEELWSNKVLDMADYLKEESQHHSKVGSMLENN
-68 NETTNEENK
+68 ITRDLGNISNTLGNMAMSAISNIAIPGSGIMETGLSAGGNSAGETLNEDRSNLIQAIATGTAKGAVEGFTEKITGGNMLGKGSLDDLAENIIGNRIKSKAGKKIASKMYEFGGEILEEQISNNAGYVIDKIINNKDLPSFEQWINEANETTKSTFLTTLALNMLGMGGSTYKDSKIDIKDEQAQKYLNEAQKIIDNENI
-77 KASLPPPTQKNNS
+77 A
-90 VFQDILGVVKNAISG
+90 
-105 ASSGIKQIGNYIENA
+105 EN
-120 NEHNSADYKGNR
+120 
-132 AKQYLTSK
+132 
-140 NVNELDKAIY
+140 I
-150 KSQDEFKNNVLFKN
+150 KNNVT
-164 NNQDKEEK
+164 NQY
-172 VETNLVKKAIQ
+172 N
-183 DSIQE
+183 
-188 DTENIALEQEKMSN
+188 
-202 GVTKKLGELAPSIG
+202 
-216 QMGVGMVANAVN
+216 
-228 PVLGAGYFL
+228 
-237 TSSGGSYLD
+237 
-246 EAKQR
+246 
-251 GMTDEQAFQFGT
+251 
-263 IMGGVES
+263 
-270 ATELIGLESFK
+270 
-281 KAGIGIK
+281 
-288 SLITGGSKGVGKEVA
+288 
-303 KTSLKTVLKDY
+303 
-314 GIGIADNFIQEAI
+314 
-327 IDPIQE
+327 
-333 VVAAKIGGED
+333 
-343 KADWE
+343 
-348 NMGQQMLQDGINGAL
+348 
-363 VAMITGGIGLGI
+363 
-375 NSCTSVGE
+375 
-383 KLSNGKKVT
+383 
-392 QQEYKQAVQDAIN
+392 
-405 GGVKIED
+405 
-412 SINDGVSQSIYKN
+412 YKN
-425 AILNDL
+425 TILSEL

-444 QQYIKENKIT
+444 QQYLKENNIT
-454 EEQYE
+454 EEQFNQISETLRQGQMSKEEQSNINSNEIKYQYE
-459 EITQSLKQEQM
+459 ESDNEKVNKLRQDIVNNNWSNSQETKNFANMLEKIITDK
-470 TNEEQIKS
+470 
-478 KQFTDY
+478 D
-484 GVKNIENDNIKSLLD
+484 IEIRLD
-499 SANQNQLADN
+499 SNLKDSEGNIANGSYKDGVITINPNSDRSGEFLAIHELTHAIGTDEMRNMVQKYRESNTEFNNAVEKLLGTYEASELNDEALADISGQLFSNQEFINNIANTKPSFFKKIYNEIKYMWHQFRGYKNQNQFINDLYYKWTEAYN
-509 EDTRKLINT
+509 SNNKLNDTTK
-518 MKDISNRND
+518 
-527 ISFKFNSELDSQGL
+527 
-541 DGKIIRDS
+541 
-549 NGKLGI
+549 
-555 EVNPNSSR
+555 
-563 ALEYV
+563 
-568 VTHEVIHP
+568 
-576 YVTNEMRDIVTGYAS
+576 
-591 KNADFNNAIS
+591 
-601 DLKKLYGTEDITDE
+601 
-615 VVADAGAKLFGNQES
+615 
-630 LNQITASN
+630 
-638 PNFIKRVY
+638 
-646 NRIVQILDKFTGYKN
+646 
-661 EKLVLKDFKSRLETA
+661 
-676 MKENNVT
+676 
-683 MENGTENYLLSEN
+683 
-696 AKNELNEIITERREI
+696 
-711 AEKNPKQ
+711 
-718 FIKLKDNT
+718 
-726 IKALVDY
+726 
-733 GISDYPM
+733 
-740 MARRGHVR
+740 
-748 ENVLTPV
+748 
-755 EAKDLGYSIKGKH
+755 
-768 FHGIGADT
+768 
-776 YLNIIDSMD
+776 
-785 NPIGVYQYT
+785 
-794 EKGKYDESNF
+794 
-804 IVLTPI
+804 
-810 KINGVNAIVPV
+810 
-821 EINQRGQH
+821 
-829 NNIEIDLNRIKSV
+829 
-842 YSKDSNDYINNL
+842 YSKQ
-854 LKENKIKE
+854 E
-862 IFNGSN
+862 
-868 SHQTSLINNSIP
+868 
-880 SSNEEVN
+880 
-887 TTNNNYIQ
+887 
-895 GSENNSGSFN
+895 SENNSGSFN
-905 LPEVQDGYT
+905 LLKSTKDDRKKISVHISDEKAVYKDK
-914 RLYRGINGEYDSNYD
+914 NGNENNIYFRF
-929 TSKLDNSN
+929 DNEN
-937 GYESWT
+937 GF
-943 DNYELAKAYGDN
+943 
-955 VYYIDVPT
+955 
-963 SEIKNSIIDE
+963 
-973 DSTSETYG
+973 
-981 DRNLIYKNDKP
+981 
-992 VGIKGKHGNEYM
+992 KGKEHNSGIAGWED
-1004 LFTDHENHENI
+1004 LVLDE
-1015 KYNKINSSE
+1015 INNNLEIGDSSE
-1024 GFNKS
+1024 G
-1029 SFSIDKDNQG
+1029 IDDTNSLLEQYGVTQKEYDNMS
-1039 RILTKYTIEN
+1039 N
-1049 TKNSQIRDE
+1049 A
-1058 NGNLLLVFHGSP
+1058 
-1070 NGTYEQL
+1070 EQ
-1077 KEGTYF
+1077 F
-1083 TANKDYAQRYMNTS
+1083 
-1097 ASSISSGK
+1097 K
-1105 IENNPKVYEAY
+1105 INQE
-1116 LNIEKPFDISNP
+1116 
-1128 EARKIYIE
+1128 
-1136 DYIKGGNAIGIDPYM
+1136 IGIDKGYVTRGA
-1151 SNEQYNNIKN
+1151 SAFELAQDDINF
-1161 IDWTEVEDLKDFLKE
+1161 LKDYLKNHPLTDYDEVNFFTGEE
-1176 NGYDY
+1176 NGYGA
-1181 DGIIADEGGDGGYGD
+1181 DGEYVIIPDENLLKVSSNKIEKIIDDIEEKYEDMSEDEKSAIFVNEIVKIMNGD
-1196 AVTYRGKSYIP
+1196 V
-1207 FYESQIIKAND
+1207 
-1218 NNSKYSKQVQ
+1218 KYSKENSTWREYLESHFKST
-1228 QDGTGSTYRNFMDKT
+1228 GTKT
-1243 FNFGEKGTTTESR
+1243 DMTK
-1256 QILPIDN
+1256 LPIDN
-1263 KILEN
+1263 KIIEN

-1417 DNKTK
+1417 DNQTK

-1434 WVNTIYKTYNEQAS
+1434 WINTIYKTYNEQAS

-1527 TSNKYNTEI
+1527 TSNQYNTEI

-1613 QTPQG
+1613 QTAQG

-1698 THIRNVVG
+1698 THIRNIVG
-1706 NIVMGKVQDTKN
+1706 NLVMGKVQDTKN

-2007 EVKNQNQFISSLEN
+2007 EVKNQNQFITSLEN

-2048 YAQDPMQGLSNTL
+2048 YSQDPMQGLSNTL

-2089 STTSTE
+2089 STMSTE

-2115 GLRQMLPIATD
+2115 GLRQMLPVATD

-2163 YDKTGESSVLPDSY
+2163 YDKTGESSVLPDSF

-2227 QVKAISEAYK
+2227 QVKAVSEAYK
-2237 YSKAKI
+2237 YAKAKI

-2290 KEKVQILKN
+2290 KEKIQILKD
-2299 SNIGSK
+2299 SDIGSK
-2305 KAIYVSTIGNDD
+2305 KAIYESTIGNDD
-2317 DTYSILDNTNNF
+2317 KTYSILDNTSNF
-2329 NINNYLDYKL
+2329 NIKDYLDYKL

-2395 NIFDIINEF
+2395 KIFDIIDDFNISK
-2404 DLSSDEKLEIMSKMK
+2404 DDKLEIMSKMK
-2419 GFKIYND
+2419 GFTVYNN